1 MAEAKPKG
9 EPVFLKIPAT
19 GETITLPGVTSLSGQ
34 DEVKTAANNW
44 LAKNYKGLPV
54 AEPIITRSPITGET
68 QGVTIALSV
77 APVDTVSLIPT
88 TPPGQVVPA
97 TAGAPQLTEEDRAAQ
112 SEMQGVY
119 NAGITAGKTPDQ
131 ILTEIAFVG
140 QRYNRQIDPSYLDLV
155 RKSADERIPFQFIAT
170 PSGETGAVEG
180 LIGEVLK
187 TEPGQ
192 MAAGYFGGATNA
204 LTAGFALDPATKE
217 YLRETAPVSSFAG
230 ELTGGVL
237 ASIPAIRGA
246 QIGLAGTRLAG
257 AAPLI
262 GETAYGALYGAGE
275 AGPDNRL
282 LGATYGGLTGLVG
295 GALINRFMP
304 GGPGTFTGAP
314 KTALSPD
321 MAAVAAPVAPA
332 PVVPSKRPKAQAVE
346 LPEAP
351 VAAAVIPEAVIPEA
365 AVAPTPELAPAIT
378 PERLAEMRTSAEDV
392 IKGMADGTP
401 EAPAP
406 ERIGTL
412 KATNFQ
418 TPDETKRFLS
428 DVAKANKDFP
438 EARRGTM
445 TIGQIN
451 ELSKDVNLKDIL
463 GRKISMPLNAEQI
476 QAAKSVVYQNTEDAV
491 AKAKTWVASGGQDP
505 VAFQE
510 AVDSLVSNTAFLETL
525 QGASSELGR
534 AMRVLRERPSVD
546 LSIAMKQLLEQRAKG
561 VSTEE
566 LIQSLA
572 TFDDPASA
580 AKFVGKIATPTW
592 KDKFKEYYINFWL
605 SGIKTQTINLASNV
619 LTAVSPLI
627 EKPLEAGI
635 GALRRTPDRVTFRE
649 VGARVAGMRQGTR
662 EGLKLAAQAFKT
674 GESQSRVTRLDVQ
687 RNAIGGPVG
696 EVVRIPTRLLLTQ
709 DEFFKSIARRGELNA
724 QAFKKAFDESGGNR
738 KKLDELFTKYKEEPT
753 EAMQKAA
760 EREAEYRTF
769 QSELGRTGKNFQRF
783 LAQSPTASF
792 FIPFF
797 KSPANLL
804 KYAAE
809 RSPFAPLS
817 DRWMTEIKAGGRQRD
832 EALAKLSL
840 GIGATGALVSYAL
853 EGKITGSGPTDPKE
867 RAALLA
873 TGWQPYSIKV
883 GDTYYSI
890 GKLDPYATLFGV
902 VADAVTAKDYMTQ
915 EEYEK
920 ALAFIPFSIASNIA
934 QKTYLQGFTNLY
946 ESLAGD
952 YADITTV
959 EKFIRD
965 TAAGLAVPNLF
976 RQAGAAIDPQVREAN
991 SIIKEVQN
999 RIPVVRGNTFTI
1011 AGTDYDI
1018 NRVPNKLNV
1027 WGDPITRTG
1036 ALPVAGR
1043 PTIDQVGAISF
1054 NLLSP
1059 VGMSTTT
1066 KDPFL
1071 KEIGRLQLGVAPPKK
1086 EMSLSVSTGQEKPVK
1101 FKLELTDQ
1109 ERRQFTFVSGKLGK
1123 ALIQADMA
1131 TPEWK
1136 NLDDDERRAQ
1146 IRKRMEFSRSVFAK
1160 TFKTRA
1166 LNRYVE
1172 ENQKLPPVQ
1181 P

>member
-19 GETITLPGVTSLSGQ
+19 GETITLPGVTSLNNN
-34 DEVKTAANNW
+34 DELKAAADAW
-44 LAKNYKGLPV
+44 IAKNYKGPTLAAPIV
-54 AEPIITRSPITGET
+54 ARSPAVPFDQT
-68 QGVTIALSV
+68 QAA
-77 APVDTVSLIPT
+77 APTEEISLIANRQPELKAYKPT
-88 TPPGQVVPA
+88 T
-97 TAGAPQLTEEDRAAQ
+97 
-112 SEMQGVY
+112 
-119 NAGITAGKTPDQ
+119 I
-131 ILTEIAFVG
+131 
-140 QRYNRQIDPSYLDLV
+140 
-155 RKSADERIPFQFIAT
+155 
-170 PSGETGAVEG
+170 
-180 LIGEVLK
+180 
-187 TEPGQ
+187 
-192 MAAGYFGGATNA
+192 
-204 LTAGFALDPATKE
+204 
-217 YLRETAPVSSFAG
+217 
-230 ELTGGVL
+230 TGGVYDKLQSGFATL
-237 ASIPAIRGA
+237 ADLIPGWDTRRANDYASNILRNIKTGTEGILGIEATERSAGDLLTGRATLEDIFNVGLLALPFAAKPAAAGLRRVAPETSAAIGRFATSPGA
-246 QIGLAGTRLAG
+246 VADEI
-257 AAPLI
+257 AAAVP
-262 GETAYGALYGAGE
+262 ETA
-275 AGPDNRL
+275 
-282 LGATYGGLTGLVG
+282 LT
-295 GALINRFMP
+295 P
-304 GGPGTFTGAP
+304 E
-314 KTALSPD
+314 
-321 MAAVAAPVAPA
+321 MAAVAKPVTTA
-332 PVVPSKRPKAQAVE
+332 PVVPTTLVKPKPVE
-346 LPEAP
+346 LPEVP
-351 VAAAVIPEAVIPEA
+351 VAAAAIPEA
-365 AVAPTPELAPAIT
+365 AVVPTPGVAPAIT

-392 IKGMADGTP
+392 LQGMAAGTP
-401 EAPAP
+401 ETTVP

-412 KATNFQ
+412 KAANFQ
-418 TPDETKRFLS
+418 TTDETKRFLS

-445 TIGQIN
+445 TIAQIN

-476 QAAKSVVYQNTEDAV
+476 QAAKSVVYQNTEDAI

-510 AVDSLVSNTAFLETL
+510 AMDSLVSNTAFLETL

-546 LSIAMKQLLEQRAKG
+546 ISIAMKQLLEQRAKG

-572 TFDDPASA
+572 TFDDPSSA

-592 KDKFKEYYINFWL
+592 KDKFKEYYVNYWL
-605 SGIKTQTINLASNV
+605 SGIKTQSINLASNA
-619 LTAVSPLI
+619 LTLVSPI
-627 EKPLEAGI
+627 VEKPLEAGI

-649 VGARVAGMRQGTR
+649 VGARLAGMRQGTR

-674 GESQSRVTRLDVQ
+674 GESQSRVSRLDAQ
-687 RNAIGGPVG
+687 RNAISGTVG
-696 EVVRIPTRLLLTQ
+696 EIIRIPTRLILTQ
-709 DEFFKSIARRGELNA
+709 DEFFKAIHRRGELNA
-724 QAFKKAFDESGGNR
+724 QAFKKAFDESGGGGQ
-738 KKLDELFTKYKEEPT
+738 KMDELFAKYKEEPT
-753 EAMQKAA
+753 DAMKKAA

-769 QSELGRTGKNFQRF
+769 QSELGPTGKSFQRF

-792 FIPFF
+792 IIPFF

-809 RSPFAPLS
+809 RSPLAPLS
-817 DRWMTEIKAGGRQRD
+817 DRWMAEIKAGGRQRD
-832 EALAKLSL
+832 EALAKLTL

-883 GDTYYSI
+883 GDTYLSI
-890 GKLDPYATLFGV
+890 GRLDPYATIFGA

-999 RIPVVRGNTFTI
+999 RIPVIRGNTFTI

-1043 PTIDQVGAISF
+1043 PTIEQVGAIAF

-1059 VGMSTTT
+1059 VGMSTAT

-1071 KEIGRLQLGVAPPKK
+1071 REIGRLQLGVAPPKK
-1086 EMSLSVSTGQEKPVK
+1086 EMALSVNTGQEKPLK

-1136 NLDDDERRAQ
+1136 KLDDDERRAQ
-1146 IRKRMEFSRSVFAK
+1146 VRKRMEFSRSVFAK
-1160 TFKTRA
+1160 TFKTKA

>member
-1 MAEAKPKG
+1 MAEEKPKG

-19 GETITLPGVTSLSGQ
+19 GETITLPGVTSLNSN
-34 DEVKTAANNW
+34 DELKAAADAW
-44 LAKNYKGLPV
+44 IAKNYKGPLLAAPVVARTPAVPVDQTQAAAPTEEISLIANRQPELKAYVPDTYAGSILDAIASGVETVSNLLPGMTERESALYSSDVRRNIETLLGLEGTERSFRDIAAGRGTGSDYLVAGLTALPLAPLAARPIAAGVRRVAPETSAAIGRFATGPV
-54 AEPIITRSPITGET
+54 A
-68 QGVTIALSV
+68 V
-77 APVDTVSLIPT
+77 AD
-88 TPPGQVVPA
+88 
-97 TAGAPQLTEEDRAAQ
+97 
-112 SEMQGVY
+112 
-119 NAGITAGKTPDQ
+119 
-131 ILTEIAFVG
+131 EIAVAV
-140 QRYNRQIDPSYLDLV
+140 P
-155 RKSADERIPFQFIAT
+155 
-170 PSGETGAVEG
+170 ET
-180 LIGEVLK
+180 
-187 TEPGQ
+187 
-192 MAAGYFGGATNA
+192 A
-204 LTAGFALDPATKE
+204 LTPE
-217 YLRETAPVSSFAG
+217 
-230 ELTGGVL
+230 
-237 ASIPAIRGA
+237 
-246 QIGLAGTRLAG
+246 
-257 AAPLI
+257 
-262 GETAYGALYGAGE
+262 
-275 AGPDNRL
+275 
-282 LGATYGGLTGLVG
+282 
-295 GALINRFMP
+295 
-304 GGPGTFTGAP
+304 
-314 KTALSPD
+314 

-351 VAAAVIPEAVIPEA
+351 VAAAVIPEA

-491 AKAKTWVASGGQDP
+491 AKAKAWVASGGQDP

-546 LSIAMKQLLEQRAKG
+546 ISIAMKQLLEQQAKG

-592 KDKFKEYYINFWL
+592 TDKFKEYYVNYWL
-605 SGIKTQTINLASNV
+605 SGIKTQTINLASNA
-619 LTAVSPLI
+619 LTLVSPLI

-635 GALRRTPDRVTFRE
+635 GALRRTPDRVTMRE

-674 GESQSRVTRLDVQ
+674 GEAQSRVSRLDAQ
-687 RNAIGGPVG
+687 RNAIGGTVG
-696 EVVRIPTRLLLTQ
+696 ELVRIPTRLILTQ
-709 DEFFKSIARRGELNA
+709 DEFFKAIHRRGELNA
-724 QAFKKAFDESGGNR
+724 QAFKKAFDESGGDK
-738 KKLDELFTKYKEEPT
+738 KKLDELFAKYKEEPT

-783 LAQSPTASF
+783 IAQSPFASF
-792 FIPFF
+792 IFPFF

-809 RSPFAPLS
+809 RSPLAPLS
-817 DRWMTEIKAGGRQRD
+817 DRWRAEIKAGGRQKD

-840 GIGATGALVSYAL
+840 GISATGALVSYAL

-873 TGWQPYSIKV
+873 TGWQPYSIKA

-890 GKLDPYATLFGV
+890 GRLDPYATLFGA

-915 EEYEK
+915 EEYQK
-920 ALAFIPFSIASNIA
+920 ALAFIPFSIASNLA
-934 QKTYLQGFTNLY
+934 EKTYLQGFTNLF
-946 ESLAGD
+946 ESLAGE

-976 RQAGAAIDPQVREAN
+976 RQAGTAIDPQVREAN

-1123 ALIQADMA
+1123 ALIQADMD

-1136 NLDDDERRAQ
+1136 KLDDDERRAQ

>member
-9 EPVFLKIPAT
+9 NPVFLEIPAT
-19 GETITLPGVTSLSGQ
+19 GETITLPGVSSLSSNA
-34 DEVKTAANNW
+34 ELKAAAEAW
-44 LAKNYKGLPV
+44 IAKNYKGPLT
-54 AEPIITRSPITGET
+54 AAPIVERAPAVPFDQTEATAPSEEVR
-68 QGVTIALSV
+68 VTANRQPELK
-77 APVDTVSLIPT
+77 AYTPT
-88 TPPGQVVPA
+88 T
-97 TAGAPQLTEEDRAAQ
+97 
-112 SEMQGVY
+112 
-119 NAGITAGKTPDQ
+119 I
-131 ILTEIAFVG
+131 
-140 QRYNRQIDPSYLDLV
+140 
-155 RKSADERIPFQFIAT
+155 
-170 PSGETGAVEG
+170 
-180 LIGEVLK
+180 
-187 TEPGQ
+187 
-192 MAAGYFGGATNA
+192 
-204 LTAGFALDPATKE
+204 
-217 YLRETAPVSSFAG
+217 
-230 ELTGGVL
+230 TGGVYDALQSGFATL
-237 ASIPAIRGA
+237 ADLIPGFDERRANDYASNILRN
-246 QIGLAGTRLAG
+246 IKAGTEGILGIETTERSAGDVLLGRATPEDILNVGLLALPFAAKPVAAG
-257 AAPLI
+257 FRRAAPELS
-262 GETAYGALYGAGE
+262 AAAG
-275 AGPDNRL
+275 RF
-282 LGATYGGLTGLVG
+282 AT
-295 GALINRFMP
+295 
-304 GGPGTFTGAP
+304 GPGAVADEIAAVVPEST
-314 KTALSPD
+314 LSPQ
-321 MAAVAAPVAPA
+321 MAAVAAPVAPT
-332 PVVPSKRPKAQAVE
+332 PVVPRSIAKPVE

-351 VAAAVIPEAVIPEA
+351 VATAAIPEAVIPEA
-365 AVAPTPELAPAIT
+365 AVVPTPEAVPPAIT
-378 PERLAEMRTSAEDV
+378 VERVGEMRASAEDV

-401 EAPAP
+401 EAPVP

-412 KATNFQ
+412 KASNFQ

-445 TIGQIN
+445 TIEQIN

-476 QAAKSVVYQNTEDAV
+476 QAAKSVVYQNTEDAI

-605 SGIKTQTINLASNV
+605 SGIKTQSINLASNV
-619 LTAVSPLI
+619 LTAVSPII

-635 GALRRTPDRVTFRE
+635 GAIRRTPDRVTFRE

-674 GESQSRVTRLDVQ
+674 GEAQSRVTRLDVQ
-687 RNAIGGPVG
+687 RNAIGGPIG
-696 EVVRIPTRLLLTQ
+696 EVIRIPTRLLLTQ

-724 QAFKKAFDESGGNR
+724 QAFKKAFDESGGN
-738 KKLDELFTKYKEEPT
+738 KQKLDELFTKYKEEPT

-769 QSELGRTGKNFQRF
+769 QSELGPTGKAFQRF

-792 FIPFF
+792 IVPFF

-809 RSPFAPLS
+809 RSPLAPLS
-817 DRWMTEIKAGGRQRD
+817 DRWRAEIMAGGRQRD
-832 EALAKLSL
+832 EALAKLTL

-873 TGWQPYSIKV
+873 TGWQPYSIKS

-890 GKLDPYATLFGV
+890 GRLDPYATLFGA

-976 RQAGAAIDPQVREAN
+976 RQAGAAVDPQVREAN

-1018 NRVPNKLNV
+1018 KRVPNKLNV

-1059 VGMSTTT
+1059 FGMSTTT

-1086 EMSLSVSTGQEKPVK
+1086 EVSLSINIEGREKPVK
-1101 FKLELTDQ
+1101 FKIELTDE
-1109 ERRQFTFVSGKLGK
+1109 ERRQFTFASGKLGK

-1131 TPEWK
+1131 SPEWK
-1136 NLDDDERRAQ
+1136 KLDDDERRAK
-1146 IRKRMEFSRSVFAK
+1146 IKKRMEFSRSAFRK
-1160 TFKTRA
+1160 TFGVMA
-1166 LNRYVE
+1166 LKRYAE
-1172 ENQKLPPVQ
+1172 ENKKLPPVQ

>member
-1 MAEAKPKG
+1 MAEEKPKG

-19 GETITLPGVTSLSGQ
+19 GETITLPGVTSLNSN
-34 DEVKTAANNW
+34 DELKAAADAW
-44 LAKNYKGLPV
+44 IAKNYKGPLLAAPVVARTPAVPVDQTQAAAPTEEISLIANRQPELKAYVPDTYAGSILDAIASGVETVSNLLPGMTERESALYSSDVRRNIETLLGLEGTERSFRDIAAGRGTGSDYLVAGLTALPLAPLAARPIAAGVRRVAPETSAAIGRFATGPV
-54 AEPIITRSPITGET
+54 A
-68 QGVTIALSV
+68 V
-77 APVDTVSLIPT
+77 AD
-88 TPPGQVVPA
+88 
-97 TAGAPQLTEEDRAAQ
+97 
-112 SEMQGVY
+112 
-119 NAGITAGKTPDQ
+119 
-131 ILTEIAFVG
+131 EIAVAV
-140 QRYNRQIDPSYLDLV
+140 P
-155 RKSADERIPFQFIAT
+155 
-170 PSGETGAVEG
+170 ET
-180 LIGEVLK
+180 
-187 TEPGQ
+187 
-192 MAAGYFGGATNA
+192 A
-204 LTAGFALDPATKE
+204 LTPE
-217 YLRETAPVSSFAG
+217 
-230 ELTGGVL
+230 
-237 ASIPAIRGA
+237 
-246 QIGLAGTRLAG
+246 
-257 AAPLI
+257 
-262 GETAYGALYGAGE
+262 
-275 AGPDNRL
+275 
-282 LGATYGGLTGLVG
+282 
-295 GALINRFMP
+295 
-304 GGPGTFTGAP
+304 
-314 KTALSPD
+314 

-351 VAAAVIPEAVIPEA
+351 VAAAVIPEA

-491 AKAKTWVASGGQDP
+491 AKAKAWVASGGQDP

-546 LSIAMKQLLEQRAKG
+546 ISIAMKQLLEQQAKG

-592 KDKFKEYYINFWL
+592 TDKFKEYYVNYWL
-605 SGIKTQTINLASNV
+605 SGIKTQTINLASNA
-619 LTAVSPLI
+619 LTLVSPLI

-635 GALRRTPDRVTFRE
+635 GALRRTPDRVTMRE

-674 GESQSRVTRLDVQ
+674 GEAQSRVSRLDAQ
-687 RNAIGGPVG
+687 RNAIGGTVG
-696 EVVRIPTRLLLTQ
+696 ELVRIPTRLILTQ
-709 DEFFKSIARRGELNA
+709 DEFFKAIHRRGELNA
-724 QAFKKAFDESGGNR
+724 QAFKKAFDESGGDK
-738 KKLDELFTKYKEEPT
+738 KKLDELFAKYKEEPT

-783 LAQSPTASF
+783 IAQSPFASF
-792 FIPFF
+792 IFPFF

-809 RSPFAPLS
+809 RSPLAPLS
-817 DRWMTEIKAGGRQRD
+817 DRWRAEIKAGGRQKD

-840 GIGATGALVSYAL
+840 GISATGALVSYAL

-873 TGWQPYSIKV
+873 TGWQPYSIKA

-890 GKLDPYATLFGV
+890 GRLDPYATLFGA

-915 EEYEK
+915 EEYQK
-920 ALAFIPFSIASNIA
+920 ALAFIPFSIASNLA
-934 QKTYLQGFTNLY
+934 EKTYLQGFTNLF
-946 ESLAGD
+946 ESLAGE

-1123 ALIQADMA
+1123 ALIQADMD

-1136 NLDDDERRAQ
+1136 KLDDDERRAQ

>member
-1 MAEAKPKG
+1 MAEEKPKG
-9 EPVFLKIPAT
+9 EPVFLKIPTT
-19 GETITLPGVTSLSGQ
+19 GETITLPGVTSLSSN
-34 DEVKTAANNW
+34 EELKAAADTW
-44 LAKNYKGLPV
+44 IAKNYKGPLLAAPVVARTPAAPSDQTQAAAPTEEISLVANRQPELKAYTPTTITGGLYDKLQSGFATLADLIPGFDERRANDYASNILRNIKTGTEGILGIEATERSAGDVLTNRATLEDYFNVGLLALPFAAKPIARGFRRVAPETSAAIGRFATSPGAV
-54 AEPIITRSPITGET
+54 AE
-68 QGVTIALSV
+68 
-77 APVDTVSLIPT
+77 
-88 TPPGQVVPA
+88 
-97 TAGAPQLTEEDRAAQ
+97 
-112 SEMQGVY
+112 
-119 NAGITAGKTPDQ
+119 
-131 ILTEIAFVG
+131 EIAAAV
-140 QRYNRQIDPSYLDLV
+140 P
-155 RKSADERIPFQFIAT
+155 
-170 PSGETGAVEG
+170 ET
-180 LIGEVLK
+180 
-187 TEPGQ
+187 
-192 MAAGYFGGATNA
+192 A
-204 LTAGFALDPATKE
+204 LTPE
-217 YLRETAPVSSFAG
+217 
-230 ELTGGVL
+230 
-237 ASIPAIRGA
+237 
-246 QIGLAGTRLAG
+246 
-257 AAPLI
+257 
-262 GETAYGALYGAGE
+262 
-275 AGPDNRL
+275 
-282 LGATYGGLTGLVG
+282 
-295 GALINRFMP
+295 
-304 GGPGTFTGAP
+304 
-314 KTALSPD
+314 

-332 PVVPSKRPKAQAVE
+332 PVVPSKLKKAKAVE

-351 VAAAVIPEAVIPEA
+351 VATAAIPEA
-365 AVAPTPELAPAIT
+365 AVVPEVAVAPTPTPEIAPAIT
-378 PERLAEMRTSAEDV
+378 PERVGEMRASAEDV
-392 IKGMADGTP
+392 IKGMAAGTP
-401 EAPAP
+401 EAPVP

-412 KATNFQ
+412 KASNFQ

-445 TIGQIN
+445 TIAEIN

-491 AKAKTWVASGGQDP
+491 TKAKAWVASGGQDP

-546 LSIAMKQLLEQRAKG
+546 ISIAMKQLLEQQAKG

-592 KDKFKEYYINFWL
+592 KDKFKEYYVNYWL
-605 SGIKTQTINLASNV
+605 SGIKTQTINLASNA
-619 LTAVSPLI
+619 LTLVSPLI

-635 GALRRTPDRVTFRE
+635 GALRRTPDRVTMRE

-674 GESQSRVTRLDVQ
+674 GEAQSRVSRLDAQ
-687 RNAIGGPVG
+687 RNAIGGTVG
-696 EVVRIPTRLLLTQ
+696 ELVRIPTRLILTQ
-709 DEFFKSIARRGELNA
+709 DEFFKAIHRRGELNA
-724 QAFKKAFDESGGNR
+724 QAFKKAFDESGGD
-738 KKLDELFTKYKEEPT
+738 KQKLDELFAKYKAEPT

-769 QSELGRTGKNFQRF
+769 QSELGPTGKSFQRF
-783 LAQSPTASF
+783 LAQSSFASF
-792 FIPFF
+792 ILPFF

-809 RSPFAPLS
+809 RSPLAPLS
-817 DRWMTEIKAGGRQRD
+817 DRWMAEIKAGGRQKD

-890 GKLDPYATLFGV
+890 GRLDPYATLFGA
-902 VADAVTAKDYMTQ
+902 VADAVTAKDYMTE
-915 EEYEK
+915 EEYQK
-920 ALAFIPFSIASNIA
+920 ALAFIPFSIASNLA
-934 QKTYLQGFTNLY
+934 EKTYLQGFTNLY
-946 ESLAGD
+946 ESLAGE
-952 YADITTV
+952 YADITTA

-999 RIPVVRGNTFTI
+999 RIPVIRGNTFTI
-1011 AGTDYDI
+1011 AGVDYDI
-1018 NRVPNKLNV
+1018 NRVPNKLSV

-1043 PTIDQVGAISF
+1043 PAIEQVGAISF

-1066 KDPFL
+1066 RDPFL

-1123 ALIQADMA
+1123 ALIQADMD

-1136 NLDDDERRAQ
+1136 KLNDDERRAQ

-1160 TFKTRA
+1160 TFKTMA

-1172 ENQKLPPVQ
+1172 ENNKLPPVQ

>member
-9 EPVFLKIPAT
+9 APVFLEIPAT
-19 GETITLPGVTSLSGQ
+19 GETITLPGVTSLSSD
-34 DEVKTAANNW
+34 DELKAAADAW
-44 LAKNYKGLPV
+44 IATNYKGPLLAAPIVARTPV
-54 AEPIITRSPITGET
+54 EGESV
-68 QGVTIALSV
+68 VTANRQPELTAV
-77 APVDTVSLIPT
+77 TPT
-88 TPPGQVVPA
+88 T
-97 TAGAPQLTEEDRAAQ
+97 
-112 SEMQGVY
+112 
-119 NAGITAGKTPDQ
+119 I
-131 ILTEIAFVG
+131 
-140 QRYNRQIDPSYLDLV
+140 
-155 RKSADERIPFQFIAT
+155 
-170 PSGETGAVEG
+170 
-180 LIGEVLK
+180 
-187 TEPGQ
+187 
-192 MAAGYFGGATNA
+192 
-204 LTAGFALDPATKE
+204 
-217 YLRETAPVSSFAG
+217 
-230 ELTGGVL
+230 TGGVYDAL
-237 ASIPAIRGA
+237 ASGVANVAGLLPGFDERGA
-246 QIGLAGTRLAG
+246 LQYGEDVVTNIESLLGLNAIETSIGDVLLGRGTGTDYLIAGATALPFAAGPIAAGVRRIAPETSAALGRLATG
-257 AAPLI
+257 PVAVADEIAAAVP
-262 GETAYGALYGAGE
+262 E
-275 AGPDNRL
+275 A
-282 LGATYGGLTGLVG
+282 
-295 GALINRFMP
+295 
-304 GGPGTFTGAP
+304 
-314 KTALSPD
+314 ALSPE
-321 MAAVAAPVAPA
+321 MAAVARPVAPA
-332 PVVPSKRPKAQAVE
+332 PVVPSTRPRAQALE

-351 VAAAVIPEAVIPEA
+351 VATAAIPEA
-365 AVAPTPELAPAIT
+365 AVAPTPTPEIAPAIT
-378 PERLAEMRTSAEDV
+378 PERLAEIRTSAEDV
-392 IKGMADGTP
+392 LKGMAAGTP
-401 EAPAP
+401 EAPVP

-412 KATNFQ
+412 KAANFQ
-418 TPDETKRFLS
+418 TTDETKRFLS

-445 TIGQIN
+445 TIAQIN

-476 QAAKSVVYQNTEDAV
+476 QAAKSVVYQNTEDAI

-510 AVDSLVSNTAFLETL
+510 AMDSLVSNTAFLETL

-546 LSIAMKQLLEQRAKG
+546 LSVAMKQLLEQRAKG

-572 TFDDPASA
+572 TFDDPSSA

-592 KDKFKEYYINFWL
+592 KDKFKEYYINYWL
-605 SGIKTQTINLASNV
+605 SGIKTQSINLASNV
-619 LTAVSPLI
+619 LTAVSPII

-635 GALRRTPDRVTFRE
+635 GAIRRTPDRVTFRE
-649 VGARVAGMRQGTR
+649 VGARIAGMRQGTR

-674 GESQSRVTRLDVQ
+674 GEAQSRVTRLDVQ
-687 RNAIGGPVG
+687 RNAIGGPIG
-696 EVVRIPTRLLLTQ
+696 EVIRIPTRLLLTQ

-724 QAFKKAFDESGGNR
+724 QAFKKAFDESGGN
-738 KKLDELFTKYKEEPT
+738 KQKLDELFAKYKEEPT

-769 QSELGRTGKNFQRF
+769 QSELGPTGKAFQRF

-792 FIPFF
+792 IVPFF

-809 RSPFAPLS
+809 RSPLAPLS
-817 DRWMTEIKAGGRQRD
+817 DRWRAEIKAGGRQRD

-883 GDTYYSI
+883 GDTYISI
-890 GKLDPYATLFGV
+890 GRLDPYATLFGA

-999 RIPVVRGNTFTI
+999 RIPVIRGNTFTI

-1043 PTIDQVGAISF
+1043 PTTEQVGAIAF

-1059 VGMSTTT
+1059 VGMSTAT

-1071 KEIGRLQLGVAPPKK
+1071 REIGRLQLGVAPPKK

>member
-19 GETITLPGVTSLSGQ
+19 GETITLPGVTSLNNN
-34 DEVKTAANNW
+34 DELKAAADAW
-44 LAKNYKGLPV
+44 IAKNYKGPTLAAPVVARTPAVPFDQTQAAAPTEEISLIANRQPELKAYVPDTYAGSILDAIASGVETVSNLLPGMTERESALYSSDVRRNIETLLGLEGTERSFRDIAAGRGTGSDYLV
-54 AEPIITRSPITGET
+54 AGLTALPLAPLAARPIAAGLRR
-68 QGVTIALSV
+68 V
-77 APVDTVSLIPT
+77 APETSAAIGRFAT
-88 TPPGQVVPA
+88 GPA
-97 TAGAPQLTEEDRAAQ
+97 AVAD
-112 SEMQGVY
+112 
-119 NAGITAGKTPDQ
+119 
-131 ILTEIAFVG
+131 EIAAAV
-140 QRYNRQIDPSYLDLV
+140 P
-155 RKSADERIPFQFIAT
+155 
-170 PSGETGAVEG
+170 ET
-180 LIGEVLK
+180 
-187 TEPGQ
+187 
-192 MAAGYFGGATNA
+192 A
-204 LTAGFALDPATKE
+204 LTPE
-217 YLRETAPVSSFAG
+217 
-230 ELTGGVL
+230 
-237 ASIPAIRGA
+237 
-246 QIGLAGTRLAG
+246 
-257 AAPLI
+257 
-262 GETAYGALYGAGE
+262 
-275 AGPDNRL
+275 
-282 LGATYGGLTGLVG
+282 
-295 GALINRFMP
+295 
-304 GGPGTFTGAP
+304 
-314 KTALSPD
+314 

-332 PVVPSKRPKAQAVE
+332 PVVPSKLPKAKPVE

-351 VAAAVIPEAVIPEA
+351 VATAAIPEA
-365 AVAPTPELAPAIT
+365 AVVPTPGVAPAIT

-392 IKGMADGTP
+392 LQGMAAGTP
-401 EAPAP
+401 ETTVP

-412 KATNFQ
+412 KAANFQ
-418 TPDETKRFLS
+418 TTDETKRFLS

-445 TIGQIN
+445 TIAQIN

-476 QAAKSVVYQNTEDAV
+476 QAAKSVVYQNTEDAI

-510 AVDSLVSNTAFLETL
+510 AMDSLVSNTAFLETL

-546 LSIAMKQLLEQRAKG
+546 ISIAMKQLLEQRAKG

-572 TFDDPASA
+572 TFDDPSSA
-580 AKFVGKIATPTW
+580 AKFVGRIATPTW
-592 KDKFKEYYINFWL
+592 KDKFKEYYVNYWL
-605 SGIKTQTINLASNV
+605 SGIKTQSINLASNA
-619 LTAVSPLI
+619 LTLVSPI
-627 EKPLEAGI
+627 VEKPLEAGI

-649 VGARVAGMRQGTR
+649 VGARLAGMRQGTR

-674 GESQSRVTRLDVQ
+674 GESQSRVSRLDAQ
-687 RNAIGGPVG
+687 RNAISGTVG
-696 EVVRIPTRLLLTQ
+696 EIIRIPTRLILTQ
-709 DEFFKSIARRGELNA
+709 DEFFKAIHRRGELNA
-724 QAFKKAFDESGGNR
+724 QAFKKAFDESGGGGQ
-738 KKLDELFTKYKEEPT
+738 KMDELFAKYKEEPT
-753 EAMQKAA
+753 DAMKKAA

-769 QSELGRTGKNFQRF
+769 QSELGPTGKSFQRF

-792 FIPFF
+792 IIPFF

-809 RSPFAPLS
+809 RSPLAPLS
-817 DRWMTEIKAGGRQRD
+817 DRWMAEIKAGGRQRD
-832 EALAKLSL
+832 EALAKLTL

-883 GDTYYSI
+883 GDTYISI
-890 GKLDPYATLFGV
+890 GRLDPYATIFGA

-920 ALAFIPFSIASNIA
+920 ALTFIPFSIASNIA

-999 RIPVVRGNTFTI
+999 RIPVIRGNTFTI

-1043 PTIDQVGAISF
+1043 PTIEQVGAIAF

-1059 VGMSTTT
+1059 VGMSTAT

-1071 KEIGRLQLGVAPPKK
+1071 REIGRLQLGVAPPKK
-1086 EMSLSVSTGQEKPVK
+1086 EMALSVNTGQEKPLK

-1136 NLDDDERRAQ
+1136 KLDDDERRAQ
-1146 IRKRMEFSRSVFAK
+1146 VRKRMEFSRSVFAK
-1160 TFKTRA
+1160 TFKTKA

>member
-1 MAEAKPKG
+1 MAEEKPKG
-9 EPVFLKIPAT
+9 NPVFLDIPAT
-19 GETITLPGVTSLSGQ
+19 GETIILPGVSSLNSS
-34 DEVKTAANNW
+34 DELKAAADAW
-44 LAKNYKGLPV
+44 IAKNYKGPLLAAV
-54 AEPIITRSPITGET
+54 QVKRSPAVPFDQTQAAAPTEEISLVANRQPELKAYRPTTITGGIYDAI
-68 QGVTIALSV
+68 QSGVTNLA
-77 APVDTVSLIPT
+77 DLIP
-88 TPPGQVVPA
+88 GF
-97 TAGAPQLTEEDRAAQ
+97 
-112 SEMQGVY
+112 S
-119 NAGITAGKTPDQ
+119 DQ
-131 ILTEIAFVG
+131 
-140 QRYNRQIDPSYLDLV
+140 
-155 RKSADERIPFQFIAT
+155 
-170 PSGETGAVEG
+170 GAVSYGANVVRNIKNITEDILGIEQTERNIGDVLTGRATLEDYFNVG
-180 LIGEVLK
+180 LLALPFAAK
-187 TEPGQ
+187 PA
-192 MAAGYFGGATNA
+192 AAGF
-204 LTAGFALDPATKE
+204 
-217 YLRETAPVSSFAG
+217 RRV
-230 ELTGGVL
+230 
-237 ASIPAIRGA
+237 
-246 QIGLAGTRLAG
+246 
-257 AAPLI
+257 
-262 GETAYGALYGAGE
+262 
-275 AGPDNRL
+275 
-282 LGATYGGLTGLVG
+282 
-295 GALINRFMP
+295 
-304 GGPGTFTGAP
+304 AP
-314 KTALSPD
+314 KTSAAVGRFATSPGAVADEIAAAVPETALTPE

-332 PVVPSKRPKAQAVE
+332 PVVPSKLPKAQAVE

-351 VAAAVIPEAVIPEA
+351 VAAAAIPEAIIPEA
-365 AVAPTPELAPAIT
+365 AVAPTPTPEIAPAIT
-378 PERLAEMRTSAEDV
+378 PERVGEMRASAEDV
-392 IKGMADGTP
+392 IKGMAAGTP
-401 EAPAP
+401 EAPVP

-412 KATNFQ
+412 KASNFQ

-445 TIGQIN
+445 TIAEIN

-476 QAAKSVVYQNTEDAV
+476 QAAKSVVYQNTEDAIS
-491 AKAKTWVASGGQDP
+491 KAKTWVASGGQDP

-572 TFDDPASA
+572 TFDDPSSA

-605 SGIKTQTINLASNV
+605 SGIKTQAINLASNTV
-619 LTAVSPLI
+619 TALSPLI

-635 GALRRTPDRVTFRE
+635 GAIRRTPDRVTFRE

-674 GESQSRVTRLDVQ
+674 GEAQSRVTRLDVQ

-696 EVVRIPTRLLLTQ
+696 EVIRIPTRLLLTQ
-709 DEFFKSIARRGELNA
+709 DEFFKSIQRRGELNA
-724 QAFKKAFDESGGNR
+724 QAFKKAFDESGGD
-738 KKLDELFTKYKEEPT
+738 KQKLDELFAKYKEEPT

-769 QSELGRTGKNFQRF
+769 QSDLGRTGKNFQQF

-809 RSPFAPLS
+809 RSPLAPLS
-817 DRWMTEIKAGGRQRD
+817 DRWRAEIMAGGRQRD

-890 GKLDPYATLFGV
+890 GRLDPYATLFGV
-902 VADAVTAKDYMTQ
+902 VADAVTAKDYMTD
-915 EEYEK
+915 EEYQK
-920 ALAFIPFSIASNIA
+920 ALAFIPFSIASNLA
-934 QKTYLQGFTNLY
+934 EKTYLQGFTNLY

-999 RIPVVRGNTFTI
+999 RIPVIRGNTFTI

-1036 ALPVAGR
+1036 ALPVTGR
-1043 PTIDQVGAISF
+1043 PAIEQVGAISF

-1086 EMSLSVSTGQEKPVK
+1086 DISLSINTGQEKPVK

-1109 ERRQFTFVSGKLGK
+1109 ERRQFTFASGKLGK
-1123 ALIQADMA
+1123 ALIQADMD

-1136 NLDDDERRAQ
+1136 KLDDDERRAQ
-1146 IRKRMEFSRSVFAK
+1146 IRKRMEFSRSAFRK
-1160 TFKTRA
+1160 TFGVMA
-1166 LNRYVE
+1166 LNRYAE
-1172 ENQKLPPVQ
+1172 ENNKLPPVQ

>member
-1 MAEAKPKG
+1 VPFDQTEATAPSEEIK
-9 EPVFLKIPAT
+9 
-19 GETITLPGVTSLSGQ
+19 VTANRQPEL
-34 DEVKTAANNW
+34 TA
-44 LAKNYKGLPV
+44 
-54 AEPIITRSPITGET
+54 
-68 QGVTIALSV
+68 VT
-77 APVDTVSLIPT
+77 PT
-88 TPPGQVVPA
+88 T
-97 TAGAPQLTEEDRAAQ
+97 
-112 SEMQGVY
+112 
-119 NAGITAGKTPDQ
+119 
-131 ILTEIAFVG
+131 
-140 QRYNRQIDPSYLDLV
+140 
-155 RKSADERIPFQFIAT
+155 
-170 PSGETGAVEG
+170 
-180 LIGEVLK
+180 
-187 TEPGQ
+187 
-192 MAAGYFGGATNA
+192 
-204 LTAGFALDPATKE
+204 
-217 YLRETAPVSSFAG
+217 
-230 ELTGGVL
+230 LTGGVYDLLQSGFATL
-237 ASIPAIRGA
+237 ADFIPGFDERRANDYASNILRN
-246 QIGLAGTRLAG
+246 IKAGTEGILGIETTERSAG
-257 AAPLI
+257 
-262 GETAYGALYGAGE
+262 
-275 AGPDNRL
+275 DVL
-282 LGATYGGLTGLVG
+282 LGRATPEDIFNVGLL
-295 GALINRFMP
+295 ALPFAAKPVAAGFRRVAPETSAAIGRFAT
-304 GGPGTFTGAP
+304 GPGAVADEVAAAVP
-314 KTALSPD
+314 EAALTPE
-321 MAAVAAPVAPA
+321 MAAVATPVAPA
-332 PVVPSKRPKAQAVE
+332 PVVPSKPPRAQAVE

-351 VAAAVIPEAVIPEA
+351 VAAAAIPEAVIPEA
-365 AVAPTPELAPAIT
+365 AVVPTPEAVPPAIT
-378 PERLAEMRTSAEDV
+378 VERVGEMRASAEDV
-392 IKGMADGTP
+392 IKGMAAGTP
-401 EAPAP
+401 EAPVP

-412 KATNFQ
+412 KASNFQ

-445 TIGQIN
+445 TIEQIN

-476 QAAKSVVYQNTEDAV
+476 QAAKSVVYQNTEDAI

-674 GESQSRVTRLDVQ
+674 GEAQSRVTRLDVQ

-738 KKLDELFTKYKEEPT
+738 QKLDELFTKYKEEPT

-809 RSPFAPLS
+809 RSPLAPLS

-890 GKLDPYATLFGV
+890 GRLDPYATLFGA

-1043 PTIDQVGAISF
+1043 PAIEQVGAISF

-1059 VGMSTTT
+1059 FGMSTTT

-1086 EMSLSVSTGQEKPVK
+1086 DISLSINTGEEKPVK
-1101 FKLELTDQ
+1101 FKLELSDR

-1123 ALIQADMA
+1123 ALIKTDMA

-1136 NLDDDERRAQ
+1136 KLDDDDRRAQ
-1146 IRKRMEFSRSVFAK
+1146 VRKRMEFSRSVFRK
-1160 TFKTRA
+1160 TFATMA
-1166 LNRYVE
+1166 LNRYVK

>member
-1 MAEAKPKG
+1 M
-9 EPVFLKIPAT
+9 
-19 GETITLPGVTSLSGQ
+19 
-34 DEVKTAANNW
+34 
-44 LAKNYKGLPV
+44 
-54 AEPIITRSPITGET
+54 
-68 QGVTIALSV
+68 
-77 APVDTVSLIPT
+77 
-88 TPPGQVVPA
+88 
-97 TAGAPQLTEEDRAAQ
+97 
-112 SEMQGVY
+112 
-119 NAGITAGKTPDQ
+119 
-131 ILTEIAFVG
+131 
-140 QRYNRQIDPSYLDLV
+140 
-155 RKSADERIPFQFIAT
+155 
-170 PSGETGAVEG
+170 
-180 LIGEVLK
+180 
-187 TEPGQ
+187 
-192 MAAGYFGGATNA
+192 
-204 LTAGFALDPATKE
+204 
-217 YLRETAPVSSFAG
+217 
-230 ELTGGVL
+230 
-237 ASIPAIRGA
+237 
-246 QIGLAGTRLAG
+246 
-257 AAPLI
+257 
-262 GETAYGALYGAGE
+262 
-275 AGPDNRL
+275 
-282 LGATYGGLTGLVG
+282 
-295 GALINRFMP
+295 
-304 GGPGTFTGAP
+304 
-314 KTALSPD
+314 
-321 MAAVAAPVAPA
+321 
-332 PVVPSKRPKAQAVE
+332 
-346 LPEAP
+346 
-351 VAAAVIPEAVIPEA
+351 
-365 AVAPTPELAPAIT
+365 
-378 PERLAEMRTSAEDV
+378 
-392 IKGMADGTP
+392 
-401 EAPAP
+401 
-406 ERIGTL
+406 
-412 KATNFQ
+412 
-418 TPDETKRFLS
+418 
-428 DVAKANKDFP
+428 
-438 EARRGTM
+438 
-445 TIGQIN
+445 
-451 ELSKDVNLKDIL
+451 
-463 GRKISMPLNAEQI
+463 
-476 QAAKSVVYQNTEDAV
+476 
-491 AKAKTWVASGGQDP
+491 
-505 VAFQE
+505 
-510 AVDSLVSNTAFLETL
+510 DSLVSNTAFLETL

-572 TFDDPASA
+572 TFDDPSSA

-592 KDKFKEYYINFWL
+592 KDKFKEYYINYWL
-605 SGIKTQTINLASNV
+605 SGIKTQSINLASNV
-619 LTAVSPLI
+619 LTAVSPII

-635 GALRRTPDRVTFRE
+635 GAIRRTPDRVTFRE

-674 GESQSRVTRLDVQ
+674 GEAQSRVTRLDVQ
-687 RNAIGGPVG
+687 RNAIGGPIG
-696 EVVRIPTRLLLTQ
+696 EVIRIPTRLLLTQ

-724 QAFKKAFDESGGNR
+724 QAFKKAFDESGGN
-738 KKLDELFTKYKEEPT
+738 KQKLDELFAKYKEEPT

-769 QSELGRTGKNFQRF
+769 QSELGPTGKAFQRF

-792 FIPFF
+792 IVPFF

-809 RSPFAPLS
+809 RSPLAPLS
-817 DRWMTEIKAGGRQRD
+817 DRWRAEIKAGGRQRD

-883 GDTYYSI
+883 GDTYISI
-890 GKLDPYATLFGV
+890 GRLDPYATLFGA

-965 TAAGLAVPNLF
+965 TTAGLVVPNLF

-999 RIPVVRGNTFTI
+999 RIPVIRGNTFTI

-1043 PTIDQVGAISF
+1043 GAIEQVGAISF

-1086 EMSLSVSTGQEKPVK
+1086 ETTLSINTGAEKPVK
-1101 FKLELTDQ
+1101 FKLELSDR

-1123 ALIQADMA
+1123 ALIKADMA

-1136 NLDDDERRAQ
+1136 GLDDDDRRAQ
-1146 IRKRMEFSRSVFAK
+1146 VRKRMEFSRSVFRK
-1160 TFKTRA
+1160 TFATMA

>member
-1 MAEAKPKG
+1 MAEEKPKG

-19 GETITLPGVTSLSGQ
+19 GETITLPGVTSLNSN
-34 DEVKTAANNW
+34 DELKAAADAW
-44 LAKNYKGLPV
+44 IAKNYKGPLLAAPVVARTPAVPVDQTQPAAPTEEISLIANRQPELKAYVPDTYAGSILDAIASGVETVSNLLPGMTERESALYSSDVRRNIETLLGLEGTERSFRDIAAGRGTGSDYLV
-54 AEPIITRSPITGET
+54 AGLTALPLAPLAARPIAA
-68 QGVTIALSV
+68 GVRRV
-77 APVDTVSLIPT
+77 APETSAAIGRFAT
-88 TPPGQVVPA
+88 GPGAVA
-97 TAGAPQLTEEDRAAQ
+97 D
-112 SEMQGVY
+112 
-119 NAGITAGKTPDQ
+119 
-131 ILTEIAFVG
+131 EIAAAV
-140 QRYNRQIDPSYLDLV
+140 P
-155 RKSADERIPFQFIAT
+155 
-170 PSGETGAVEG
+170 ET
-180 LIGEVLK
+180 
-187 TEPGQ
+187 
-192 MAAGYFGGATNA
+192 A
-204 LTAGFALDPATKE
+204 LTPE
-217 YLRETAPVSSFAG
+217 
-230 ELTGGVL
+230 
-237 ASIPAIRGA
+237 
-246 QIGLAGTRLAG
+246 
-257 AAPLI
+257 
-262 GETAYGALYGAGE
+262 
-275 AGPDNRL
+275 
-282 LGATYGGLTGLVG
+282 
-295 GALINRFMP
+295 
-304 GGPGTFTGAP
+304 
-314 KTALSPD
+314 

-351 VAAAVIPEAVIPEA
+351 VAAAAIPEA
-365 AVAPTPELAPAIT
+365 AVAPTPEIAPAIT
-378 PERLAEMRTSAEDV
+378 PERLAEMRTNAETVLRD
-392 IKGMADGTP
+392 MAAGTP
-401 EAPAP
+401 SAPIP
-406 ERIGTL
+406 ERIGAI
-412 KATNFQ
+412 KATNFT
-418 TPDETKRFLS
+418 TPTETKQFLS

-445 TIGQIN
+445 TIEQIN
-451 ELSKDVNLKDIL
+451 ELSKDVDLNQLL
-463 GRKISMPLNAEQI
+463 GRKVGMPLNAEQS
-476 QAAKSVVYQNTEDAV
+476 QAAKSVVIETGADAV
-491 AKAKTWVASGGQDP
+491 AKAQAWIASGGQDMA
-505 VAFQE
+505 AFQE
-510 AVDSLVSNTAFLETL
+510 ALDSMVSNTAMFETL
-525 QGASSELGR
+525 QGSNSELGR
-534 AMRVLRERPSVD
+534 ALRVSRENPSVD
-546 LSIAMKQLLEQRAKG
+546 RSLAIKQLLEQRAGG
-561 VSTEE
+561 VPIEE
-566 LIQSLA
+566 IMQTLA
-572 TFDDPASA
+572 TFDDPIQAS
-580 AKFVGKIATPTW
+580 KFIGKIATPTF
-592 KDKFKEYYINFWL
+592 KDKFKEFYINFWL
-605 SGIKTQTINLASNV
+605 SGIKTQAINLASNTV
-619 LTAVSPLI
+619 TALSPLI

-674 GESQSRVTRLDVQ
+674 GEAQSRVTRLDVQ

-709 DEFFKSIARRGELNA
+709 DEFFKSIQRRGELNA
-724 QAFKKAFDESGGNR
+724 QAFKKAFDESGGDK

-769 QSELGRTGKNFQRF
+769 QSELGQTGKNFQRF

-809 RSPFAPLS
+809 RSPLAPLS
-817 DRWMTEIKAGGRQRD
+817 DRWRAEIKAGGRQRD

-873 TGWQPYSIKV
+873 TGWQPYSIKS

-890 GKLDPYATLFGV
+890 GRLDPYATLFGV
-902 VADAVTAKDYMTQ
+902 VADAVTAKDYMTE
-915 EEYEK
+915 EEYQK
-920 ALAFIPFSIASNIA
+920 ALAFIPFSIASNLA
-934 QKTYLQGFTNLY
+934 EKTYLQGFTNLY

-1018 NRVPNKLNV
+1018 KRVPNKLNV

-1086 EMSLSVSTGQEKPVK
+1086 EVSLSINIEGREKPVK
-1101 FKLELTDQ
+1101 FKIELTDE
-1109 ERRQFTFVSGKLGK
+1109 ERRQFTFASGKLGK

-1131 TPEWK
+1131 SPEWK
-1136 NLDDDERRAQ
+1136 KLDDDERRAK
-1146 IRKRMEFSRSVFAK
+1146 IKKRMEFSRSAFRK
-1160 TFKTRA
+1160 TFGVMA
-1166 LNRYVE
+1166 LKRYAE
-1172 ENQKLPPVQ
+1172 ENKKLPPVQ

>member
-1 MAEAKPKG
+1 MAEEKPKG

-19 GETITLPGVTSLSGQ
+19 GETITLPGVTSLNSN
-34 DEVKTAANNW
+34 DELKAAADAW
-44 LAKNYKGLPV
+44 IAKNYKGPLLAAPV
-54 AEPIITRSPITGET
+54 VARTPAEGET
-68 QGVTIALSV
+68 QAATPTEEI
-77 APVDTVSLIPT
+77 SLIANRQPELKAYTPT
-88 TPPGQVVPA
+88 T
-97 TAGAPQLTEEDRAAQ
+97 
-112 SEMQGVY
+112 
-119 NAGITAGKTPDQ
+119 I
-131 ILTEIAFVG
+131 
-140 QRYNRQIDPSYLDLV
+140 
-155 RKSADERIPFQFIAT
+155 
-170 PSGETGAVEG
+170 
-180 LIGEVLK
+180 
-187 TEPGQ
+187 
-192 MAAGYFGGATNA
+192 
-204 LTAGFALDPATKE
+204 
-217 YLRETAPVSSFAG
+217 
-230 ELTGGVL
+230 TGGVYDALQSGFATL
-237 ASIPAIRGA
+237 ADLIPGFDERRANDYASNILRN
-246 QIGLAGTRLAG
+246 IKAGTEGILGIETTERSAG
-257 AAPLI
+257 
-262 GETAYGALYGAGE
+262 
-275 AGPDNRL
+275 DV
-282 LGATYGGLTGLVG
+282 LTGRATLEDYLNVG
-295 GALINRFMP
+295 LLALPFAAKPVSAGFRRVAPETSAAIGRFAT
-304 GGPGTFTGAP
+304 GPAAVADEIAAAVP
-314 KTALSPD
+314 ETALSPE
-321 MAAVAAPVAPA
+321 MAAVARPTAPA
-332 PVVPSKRPKAQAVE
+332 PVVPETLVKAKPVE

-351 VAAAVIPEAVIPEA
+351 VAAAAIPEAAIPEA
-365 AVAPTPELAPAIT
+365 AVAPTPEIAPAIT
-378 PERLAEMRTSAEDV
+378 PERVGEMRASAEDV
-392 IKGMADGTP
+392 IKGMAAGTP
-401 EAPAP
+401 EVPVP

-412 KATNFQ
+412 KSSNFQ

-445 TIGQIN
+445 TIEQIN

-476 QAAKSVVYQNTEDAV
+476 QAAKSVVYQNTADAV
-491 AKAKTWVASGGQDP
+491 AKAKAWVASGGQDP

-605 SGIKTQTINLASNV
+605 SGIRTQTINLASNV

-674 GESQSRVTRLDVQ
+674 GEAQSRVTRLDVQ

-738 KKLDELFTKYKEEPT
+738 QKLDELFTKYKEEPT

-902 VADAVTAKDYMTQ
+902 VADAVTAKDYMTE
-915 EEYEK
+915 EEYQK

-999 RIPVVRGNTFTI
+999 RIPVIRGNTFTI

-1123 ALIQADMA
+1123 ALIQADMD

-1136 NLDDDERRAQ
+1136 KLDDDERRAQ

-1160 TFKTRA
+1160 TFKTMA

>member
-1 MAEAKPKG
+1 MAEEKPKG

-19 GETITLPGVTSLSGQ
+19 GETITLPGVTSLNSN
-34 DEVKTAANNW
+34 DELKAAADAW
-44 LAKNYKGLPV
+44 IAKNYKGPLLAAPV
-54 AEPIITRSPITGET
+54 VARTPAEGET
-68 QGVTIALSV
+68 QAATPTEEI
-77 APVDTVSLIPT
+77 SLIANRQPELKAYTPT
-88 TPPGQVVPA
+88 T
-97 TAGAPQLTEEDRAAQ
+97 
-112 SEMQGVY
+112 
-119 NAGITAGKTPDQ
+119 I
-131 ILTEIAFVG
+131 
-140 QRYNRQIDPSYLDLV
+140 
-155 RKSADERIPFQFIAT
+155 
-170 PSGETGAVEG
+170 
-180 LIGEVLK
+180 
-187 TEPGQ
+187 
-192 MAAGYFGGATNA
+192 
-204 LTAGFALDPATKE
+204 
-217 YLRETAPVSSFAG
+217 
-230 ELTGGVL
+230 TGGVYDALQSGFATL
-237 ASIPAIRGA
+237 ADLIPGFDERRANDYASNILRN
-246 QIGLAGTRLAG
+246 IKAGTEGILGIETTERSAG
-257 AAPLI
+257 
-262 GETAYGALYGAGE
+262 
-275 AGPDNRL
+275 DV
-282 LGATYGGLTGLVG
+282 LTGRATLEDYLNVG
-295 GALINRFMP
+295 LLALPFAAKPVSAGFRRVAPETSAAIGRFAT
-304 GGPGTFTGAP
+304 GPAAVADEIAAAVAE
-314 KTALSPD
+314 TALSPE
-321 MAAVAAPVAPA
+321 MAAVARPTAPA
-332 PVVPSKRPKAQAVE
+332 PVVPETLVKAKPVE

-351 VAAAVIPEAVIPEA
+351 VAAAAIPEAAIPEA
-365 AVAPTPELAPAIT
+365 AVAPTPEIAPAIT
-378 PERLAEMRTSAEDV
+378 PERVGEMRASAEDV
-392 IKGMADGTP
+392 IKGMAAGTP
-401 EAPAP
+401 EVPVP

-412 KATNFQ
+412 KSSNFQ

-445 TIGQIN
+445 TIEQIN

-491 AKAKTWVASGGQDP
+491 AKAKAWVASGGQDP

-605 SGIKTQTINLASNV
+605 SGIRTQTINLASNV

-674 GESQSRVTRLDVQ
+674 GEAQSRVTRLDVQ

-738 KKLDELFTKYKEEPT
+738 QKLDELFTKYKEEPT

-902 VADAVTAKDYMTQ
+902 VADAVTAKDYMTE
-915 EEYEK
+915 EEYQK

-999 RIPVVRGNTFTI
+999 RIPVIRGNTFTI

-1123 ALIQADMA
+1123 ALIQADMD

-1136 NLDDDERRAQ
+1136 KLDDDERRAQ

-1160 TFKTRA
+1160 TFKTMA

>member
-1 MAEAKPKG
+1 MAEEKPKG
-9 EPVFLKIPAT
+9 APVFLEIPAT
-19 GETITLPGVTSLSGQ
+19 GETITLPGVTSLSSD
-34 DEVKTAANNW
+34 DELKAAADAW
-44 LAKNYKGLPV
+44 IATNYKGPLLAAPIVARTPV
-54 AEPIITRSPITGET
+54 EGET
-68 QGVTIALSV
+68 QGVAPSEEISLVANRQPELTAYTPTTIMGGIYDKLTSGFETLA
-77 APVDTVSLIPT
+77 DLIPGFDERDAASYGREIVRNIKAGTEGILGLET
-88 TPPGQVVPA
+88 TERSAGDIA
-97 TAGAPQLTEEDRAAQ
+97 TGRGTLEDYFNVGLLALPFAAKPVAAGVRRIAPETSAAL
-112 SEMQGVY
+112 GRFATGPV
-119 NAGITAGKTPDQ
+119 A
-131 ILTEIAFVG
+131 V
-140 QRYNRQIDPSYLDLV
+140 
-155 RKSADERIPFQFIAT
+155 ADEVAA
-170 PSGETGAVEG
+170 AV
-180 LIGEVLK
+180 
-187 TEPGQ
+187 P
-192 MAAGYFGGATNA
+192 
-204 LTAGFALDPATKE
+204 
-217 YLRETAPVSSFAG
+217 
-230 ELTGGVL
+230 
-237 ASIPAIRGA
+237 
-246 QIGLAGTRLAG
+246 
-257 AAPLI
+257 
-262 GETAYGALYGAGE
+262 E
-275 AGPDNRL
+275 A
-282 LGATYGGLTGLVG
+282 
-295 GALINRFMP
+295 
-304 GGPGTFTGAP
+304 
-314 KTALSPD
+314 ALSPE
-321 MAAVAAPVAPA
+321 MAAVARPVAPA
-332 PVVPSKRPKAQAVE
+332 PVVPETLVKAKPVE

-351 VAAAVIPEAVIPEA
+351 VAAAAIPEA
-365 AVAPTPELAPAIT
+365 AVVPTPTPEIAPAIT
-378 PERLAEMRTSAEDV
+378 PERLAEIRTSAEDV
-392 IKGMADGTP
+392 LKGMAAGTP
-401 EAPAP
+401 EAPVP

-412 KATNFQ
+412 KAANFQ
-418 TPDETKRFLS
+418 TTDETKRFLS

-445 TIGQIN
+445 TIAQIN

-476 QAAKSVVYQNTEDAV
+476 QAAKSVVYQNTEDAI

-510 AVDSLVSNTAFLETL
+510 AMDSLVSNTAFLETL

-546 LSIAMKQLLEQRAKG
+546 LSVAMKQLLEQRAKG

-572 TFDDPASA
+572 TFDDPSSA

-592 KDKFKEYYINFWL
+592 KDKFKEYYINYWL
-605 SGIKTQTINLASNV
+605 SGIKTQSINLASNV
-619 LTAVSPLI
+619 LTAVSPII

-635 GALRRTPDRVTFRE
+635 GAIRRTPDRVTFRE
-649 VGARVAGMRQGTR
+649 VGARIAGMRQGTR

-674 GESQSRVTRLDVQ
+674 GEAQSRVTRLDVQ
-687 RNAIGGPVG
+687 RNAIGGPIG
-696 EVVRIPTRLLLTQ
+696 EVIRIPTRLLLTQ

-724 QAFKKAFDESGGNR
+724 QAFKKAFDESGGN
-738 KKLDELFTKYKEEPT
+738 KQKLDELFAKYKEEPT

-769 QSELGRTGKNFQRF
+769 QSELGPTGKAFQRF

-792 FIPFF
+792 IVPFF

-809 RSPFAPLS
+809 RSPLAPLS
-817 DRWMTEIKAGGRQRD
+817 DRWRAEIKAGGRQRD

-883 GDTYYSI
+883 GDTYISI
-890 GKLDPYATLFGV
+890 GRLDPYATLFGA

-946 ESLAGD
+946 ESLAGG

-999 RIPVVRGNTFTI
+999 RIPVIRGNTFTI
-1011 AGTDYDI
+1011 VGTDYDI

-1043 PTIDQVGAISF
+1043 PTTEQVGAIAF

-1059 VGMSTTT
+1059 VGMSTAT

-1071 KEIGRLQLGVAPPKK
+1071 REIGRLQLGVAPPKK

>member
-1 MAEAKPKG
+1 MAEEKPQG

-19 GETITLPGVTSLSGQ
+19 GETITLPGVTSLSSN
-34 DEVKTAANNW
+34 DELKAAADAW
-44 LAKNYKGLPV
+44 IAKNYKGPLLAAV
-54 AEPIITRSPITGET
+54 QVKRSPAVPFDQTQAAAPTEEISLFANRQPELKAYRPTTITGGIYDAI
-68 QGVTIALSV
+68 QSGVTNLA
-77 APVDTVSLIPT
+77 DLIPGFSDQGAVSYGANVVRNIKNIT
-88 TPPGQVVPA
+88 EDILGIEQTERSIGDVLLGRATPGDYA
-97 TAGAPQLTEEDRAAQ
+97 NTLLAAAPFVAKPIARGFTRAAPEL
-112 SEMQGVY
+112 SAAVGRFATSPGAV
-119 NAGITAGKTPDQ
+119 AD
-131 ILTEIAFVG
+131 EIAAAV
-140 QRYNRQIDPSYLDLV
+140 P
-155 RKSADERIPFQFIAT
+155 
-170 PSGETGAVEG
+170 ET
-180 LIGEVLK
+180 
-187 TEPGQ
+187 
-192 MAAGYFGGATNA
+192 A
-204 LTAGFALDPATKE
+204 LTPE
-217 YLRETAPVSSFAG
+217 
-230 ELTGGVL
+230 
-237 ASIPAIRGA
+237 
-246 QIGLAGTRLAG
+246 
-257 AAPLI
+257 
-262 GETAYGALYGAGE
+262 
-275 AGPDNRL
+275 
-282 LGATYGGLTGLVG
+282 
-295 GALINRFMP
+295 
-304 GGPGTFTGAP
+304 
-314 KTALSPD
+314 
-321 MAAVAAPVAPA
+321 MAAVAARVAPA
-332 PVVPSKRPKAQAVE
+332 PVVPETLVKAKPVE

-351 VAAAVIPEAVIPEA
+351 VATAEIPEAIIPEA
-365 AVAPTPELAPAIT
+365 AVAPTPQAAPMALT
-378 PERLAEMRTSAEDV
+378 PERVGEMRASAEDV
-392 IKGMADGTP
+392 IKGMAAGTP
-401 EAPAP
+401 EAPVP

-412 KATNFQ
+412 KASNFQ

-445 TIGQIN
+445 TIAEIN

-491 AKAKTWVASGGQDP
+491 AKAKAWVASGGQDP

-572 TFDDPASA
+572 TFDDPSSA

-605 SGIKTQTINLASNV
+605 SGIKTQAINLASNTV
-619 LTAVSPLI
+619 TALSPLI

-635 GALRRTPDRVTFRE
+635 GAIRRTPDRVTFRE

-674 GESQSRVTRLDVQ
+674 GEAQSRVTRLDVQ

-696 EVVRIPTRLLLTQ
+696 EVIRIPTRLLLTQ
-709 DEFFKSIARRGELNA
+709 DEFFKSIQRRGELNA
-724 QAFKKAFDESGGNR
+724 QAFKKAFDESGGD
-738 KKLDELFTKYKEEPT
+738 KQKLDELFAKYKEEPT

-769 QSELGRTGKNFQRF
+769 QSELGPTGKNFQRF
-783 LAQSPTASF
+783 LVQSPTASF

-809 RSPFAPLS
+809 RSPLAPLS
-817 DRWMTEIKAGGRQRD
+817 DRWRAEIKAGGRQRD

-867 RAALLA
+867 KAALLA

-890 GKLDPYATLFGV
+890 GRLDPYATLFGV
-902 VADAVTAKDYMTQ
+902 VADAVTAKDYMTD
-915 EEYEK
+915 EEYQK
-920 ALAFIPFSIASNIA
+920 ALAFIPFSIASNLA
-934 QKTYLQGFTNLY
+934 EKTYLQGFTNLY

-999 RIPVVRGNTFTI
+999 RIPIIRGNTLTI
-1011 AGTDYDI
+1011 AGTDYDL

-1036 ALPVAGR
+1036 ALPVTGR
-1043 PTIDQVGAISF
+1043 PAIEQVGAISF

-1059 VGMSTTT
+1059 VGMSTAT

-1071 KEIGRLQLGVAPPKK
+1071 KEIGRLQLGVSPPKK
-1086 EMSLSVSTGQEKPVK
+1086 EVSLSINVEGREKPVK
-1101 FKLELTDQ
+1101 FKIELTDQ
-1109 ERRQFTFVSGKLGK
+1109 ERRQFTFASGKLGK
-1123 ALIQADMA
+1123 ALILADMA

-1136 NLDDDERRAQ
+1136 KLDDDERRAK
-1146 IRKRMEFSRSVFAK
+1146 IKKRMEFSRSAFR
-1160 TFKTRA
+1160 TTYGLMA
-1166 LNRYVE
+1166 LNRYAE
-1172 ENQKLPPVQ
+1172 ENNKLPPVQ

>member
-1 MAEAKPKG
+1 MAEVKPKG
-9 EPVFLKIPAT
+9 APVFLEIPAT
-19 GETITLPGVTSLSGQ
+19 GETITLPGVTSLNSN
-34 DEVKTAANNW
+34 DELKAAADAW
-44 LAKNYKGLPV
+44 IAKNYKGPLLAAPV
-54 AEPIITRSPITGET
+54 VARTPATGET
-68 QGVTIALSV
+68 QAATPTEEI
-77 APVDTVSLIPT
+77 SLIANRQPELKAYTPT
-88 TPPGQVVPA
+88 TITGGIYDALQSGFATLADLIPGFDERRANDYASNILRNIKAGTEGILGIETTERSAGDVLTGRGTLEDYLNVGLLALPFAAKPVAAGVRRIAPETSAALGRFA
-97 TAGAPQLTEEDRAAQ
+97 TGPVA
-112 SEMQGVY
+112 V
-119 NAGITAGKTPDQ
+119 
-131 ILTEIAFVG
+131 
-140 QRYNRQIDPSYLDLV
+140 
-155 RKSADERIPFQFIAT
+155 ADEVAA
-170 PSGETGAVEG
+170 AV
-180 LIGEVLK
+180 
-187 TEPGQ
+187 P
-192 MAAGYFGGATNA
+192 
-204 LTAGFALDPATKE
+204 
-217 YLRETAPVSSFAG
+217 
-230 ELTGGVL
+230 
-237 ASIPAIRGA
+237 
-246 QIGLAGTRLAG
+246 
-257 AAPLI
+257 
-262 GETAYGALYGAGE
+262 E
-275 AGPDNRL
+275 A
-282 LGATYGGLTGLVG
+282 
-295 GALINRFMP
+295 
-304 GGPGTFTGAP
+304 
-314 KTALSPD
+314 ALSPE
-321 MAAVAAPVAPA
+321 MAAVARPVAPA
-332 PVVPSKRPKAQAVE
+332 PVVPETLVKAKPVE

-351 VAAAVIPEAVIPEA
+351 VATAAIPEA
-365 AVAPTPELAPAIT
+365 AVAPTPTPEIAPAIT
-378 PERLAEMRTSAEDV
+378 PERVAEMRASAEDV
-392 IKGMADGTP
+392 IKGMAAGTP
-401 EAPAP
+401 EAPVP

-412 KATNFQ
+412 KASNFQ

-445 TIGQIN
+445 TIEQIN

-491 AKAKTWVASGGQDP
+491 AKAKAWVASGGQDP

-605 SGIKTQTINLASNV
+605 SGIRTQTINLASNV

-674 GESQSRVTRLDVQ
+674 GEAQSRVTRLDVQ

-709 DEFFKSIARRGELNA
+709 DEFFKSIQRRGELNA
-724 QAFKKAFDESGGNR
+724 QAFKKAFDESGGD
-738 KKLDELFTKYKEEPT
+738 KQKLDELFTKYKEEPT

-769 QSELGRTGKNFQRF
+769 QSELGQTGKNFQRF

-817 DRWMTEIKAGGRQRD
+817 DRWMAEIKAGGRQRD

-902 VADAVTAKDYMTQ
+902 VADAVTAKDYMTE
-915 EEYEK
+915 EEYQK

-976 RQAGAAIDPQVREAN
+976 RQAGAAVDPQVREAN

-999 RIPVVRGNTFTI
+999 RIPVIRGNTFTI

-1043 PTIDQVGAISF
+1043 PAVEQVGAISF

-1123 ALIQADMA
+1123 ALIQADMD

-1136 NLDDDERRAQ
+1136 KLDDDERRAQ

-1160 TFKTRA
+1160 TFKTMA

>member
-1 MAEAKPKG
+1 MAEEKPKG

-19 GETITLPGVTSLSGQ
+19 GETITLPGVTSLNSN
-34 DEVKTAANNW
+34 DELKAAADAW
-44 LAKNYKGLPV
+44 IAKNYKGPLL
-54 AEPIITRSPITGET
+54 A
-68 QGVTIALSV
+68 
-77 APVDTVSLIPT
+77 APVVARTPAEGESVVTANRQPELKAYVPDTFAGSILDAISSGVANVAGLL
-88 TPPGQVVPA
+88 PGFDERGAVQYGQDVRSNIETLLGLEGTERSFRDIAAGRGTGSDYLVAGLTALPLAPLAARPIAAGVRRIAPETSAAIGRFATGPGAVV
-97 TAGAPQLTEEDRAAQ
+97 D
-112 SEMQGVY
+112 
-119 NAGITAGKTPDQ
+119 
-131 ILTEIAFVG
+131 EIAAAV
-140 QRYNRQIDPSYLDLV
+140 P
-155 RKSADERIPFQFIAT
+155 
-170 PSGETGAVEG
+170 ET
-180 LIGEVLK
+180 
-187 TEPGQ
+187 
-192 MAAGYFGGATNA
+192 A
-204 LTAGFALDPATKE
+204 LTPE
-217 YLRETAPVSSFAG
+217 
-230 ELTGGVL
+230 
-237 ASIPAIRGA
+237 
-246 QIGLAGTRLAG
+246 
-257 AAPLI
+257 
-262 GETAYGALYGAGE
+262 
-275 AGPDNRL
+275 
-282 LGATYGGLTGLVG
+282 
-295 GALINRFMP
+295 
-304 GGPGTFTGAP
+304 
-314 KTALSPD
+314 
-321 MAAVAAPVAPA
+321 MAAVAAPVAPT
-332 PVVPSKRPKAQAVE
+332 PVVPSKLPKAQAVE

-351 VAAAVIPEAVIPEA
+351 VAAAAIPEAVIPEAVIPEA
-365 AVAPTPELAPAIT
+365 AIAPTPTPELAPAIT

-392 IKGMADGTP
+392 IKGMADGTTD
-401 EAPAP
+401 APVP

-412 KATNFQ
+412 KASNFQ

-491 AKAKTWVASGGQDP
+491 TKAKAWVASGGQDP

-546 LSIAMKQLLEQRAKG
+546 ISIAMKQLLEQQAKG

-592 KDKFKEYYINFWL
+592 TDKFKEYYVNYWL
-605 SGIKTQTINLASNV
+605 SGIKTQTINLASNA
-619 LTAVSPLI
+619 LTLVSPLI

-635 GALRRTPDRVTFRE
+635 GALRRTPDRVTMRE

-674 GESQSRVTRLDVQ
+674 GEAQSRVSRLDAQ
-687 RNAIGGPVG
+687 RNAIGGTVG
-696 EVVRIPTRLLLTQ
+696 ELVRIPTRLILTQ
-709 DEFFKSIARRGELNA
+709 DEFFKAIHRRGELNA
-724 QAFKKAFDESGGNR
+724 QAFKKAFDESGGD
-738 KKLDELFTKYKEEPT
+738 KQKLDELFSKYKEEPT
-753 EAMQKAA
+753 TAMQKAA

-783 LAQSPTASF
+783 IAQSPFASF
-792 FIPFF
+792 IFPFF

-809 RSPFAPLS
+809 RSPLAPLS
-817 DRWMTEIKAGGRQRD
+817 DRWRAEIKAGGRQKD

-840 GIGATGALVSYAL
+840 GISATGALVSYAL

-873 TGWQPYSIKV
+873 TGWQPYSIKA

-890 GKLDPYATLFGV
+890 GRLDPYATLFGA

-915 EEYEK
+915 EEYQK
-920 ALAFIPFSIASNIA
+920 ALAFIPFSIASNLA
-934 QKTYLQGFTNLY
+934 EKTYLQGFTNLY

-999 RIPVVRGNTFTI
+999 RIPVIRGNTFTI

-1036 ALPVAGR
+1036 ALPVTGR
-1043 PTIDQVGAISF
+1043 PAVEKLGAISF

-1086 EMSLSVSTGQEKPVK
+1086 EMSLSVNTGQEKPVK

-1123 ALIQADMA
+1123 ALIQADMD

-1136 NLDDDERRAQ
+1136 KLDDDERRAQ

-1160 TFKTRA
+1160 TFKTMA

-1172 ENQKLPPVQ
+1172 ENNKLPPVQ

>member
-1 MAEAKPKG
+1 MAEEKPKG
-9 EPVFLKIPAT
+9 EPVFLKIPTT
-19 GETITLPGVTSLSGQ
+19 GETITLPGVTSLSSN
-34 DEVKTAANNW
+34 DELKAAADAW
-44 LAKNYKGLPV
+44 IAKNYKGPLLAAPVVARLPV
-54 AEPIITRSPITGET
+54 TGESAVIANRQPELKAAT
-68 QGVTIALSV
+68 PTFTENLYDAITSGVANV
-77 APVDTVSLIPT
+77 AGVL
-88 TPPGQVVPA
+88 PGFDER
-97 TAGAPQLTEEDRAAQ
+97 GAAQ
-112 SEMQGVY
+112 YGRDVVRNFETLLGMQTEM
-119 NAGITAGKTPDQ
+119 KT
-131 ILTEIAFVG
+131 
-140 QRYNRQIDPSYLDLV
+140 
-155 RKSADERIPFQFIAT
+155 ADEQSGLKAYSPDTITTGIYDALASGVANVAGLLPGFDEREAAIYGQDVVSNIESLLGLQATERSLSNIAKRR
-170 PSGETGAVEG
+170 GTGG
-180 LIGEVLK
+180 D
-187 TEPGQ
+187 
-192 MAAGYFGGATNA
+192 Y
-204 LTAGFALDPATKE
+204 LTAGLTLAPFAAKPIASGFRRVAPEFSAAAGRFATGPVAVADE
-217 YLRETAPVSSFAG
+217 IAAAVPETA
-230 ELTGGVL
+230 LT
-237 ASIPAIRGA
+237 P
-246 QIGLAGTRLAG
+246 
-257 AAPLI
+257 
-262 GETAYGALYGAGE
+262 E
-275 AGPDNRL
+275 
-282 LGATYGGLTGLVG
+282 
-295 GALINRFMP
+295 
-304 GGPGTFTGAP
+304 
-314 KTALSPD
+314 
-321 MAAVAAPVAPA
+321 MAAVVRPVAPA
-332 PVVPSKRPKAQAVE
+332 PVVPETLVKAKPVE

-351 VAAAVIPEAVIPEA
+351 VAAAAIPEAAIPEA
-365 AVAPTPELAPAIT
+365 AVAPTPTPEIAPAIT
-378 PERLAEMRTSAEDV
+378 PERVGEMRASAEDV
-392 IKGMADGTP
+392 IKGMAAGTP
-401 EAPAP
+401 EAPVP

-412 KATNFQ
+412 KSSNFQ

-445 TIGQIN
+445 TIEQIN

-491 AKAKTWVASGGQDP
+491 AKAKAWVASGGQDP

-674 GESQSRVTRLDVQ
+674 GEAQSRVTRLDVQ

-724 QAFKKAFDESGGNR
+724 QAFKKAFDESGGN
-738 KKLDELFTKYKEEPT
+738 KQKLDELFTKYKEEPT

-769 QSELGRTGKNFQRF
+769 QSELGQTGKNFQRF

-809 RSPFAPLS
+809 RSPLAPLS

-999 RIPVVRGNTFTI
+999 RIPVIRGNTFTI

-1086 EMSLSVSTGQEKPVK
+1086 EVSLSINVEGREKPVK
-1101 FKLELTDQ
+1101 FKIELTDQ
-1109 ERRQFTFVSGKLGK
+1109 ERRQFTFTSGKLGK

-1131 TPEWK
+1131 SPEWK
-1136 NLDDDERRAQ
+1136 ELDDDERRAK
-1146 IRKRMEFSRSVFAK
+1146 IKKRMEFSRSAFRTTFGVMALKRYAK
-1160 TFKTRA
+1160 
-1166 LNRYVE
+1166 
-1172 ENQKLPPVQ
+1172 ENKKLPPVQ

>member
-1 MAEAKPKG
+1 MAEEKPKG
-9 EPVFLKIPAT
+9 EPVFLKIPTT
-19 GETITLPGVTSLSGQ
+19 GETITLPGVTSLSSN
-34 DEVKTAANNW
+34 DELKAAADAW
-44 LAKNYKGLPV
+44 IAQNYKGPLLAAPVVARLP
-54 AEPIITRSPITGET
+54 ATGET
-68 QGVTIALSV
+68 QAATPTEEISLIANRQPELKAYTPTTITGGIYDALQSGFATLADLIPGFDERRANDYASNILRNIKAGTEGILGIETTERSAGDVLTGRGTLEDYLNVGLLALPFAAKPVAAGVRRV
-77 APVDTVSLIPT
+77 APETSAAI
-88 TPPGQVVPA
+88 GRFA
-97 TAGAPQLTEEDRAAQ
+97 TGPVAVAD
-112 SEMQGVY
+112 
-119 NAGITAGKTPDQ
+119 
-131 ILTEIAFVG
+131 EIA
-140 QRYNRQIDPSYLDLV
+140 
-155 RKSADERIPFQFIAT
+155 A
-170 PSGETGAVEG
+170 AVPE
-180 LIGEVLK
+180 
-187 TEPGQ
+187 
-192 MAAGYFGGATNA
+192 
-204 LTAGFALDPATKE
+204 
-217 YLRETAPVSSFAG
+217 
-230 ELTGGVL
+230 
-237 ASIPAIRGA
+237 
-246 QIGLAGTRLAG
+246 
-257 AAPLI
+257 
-262 GETAYGALYGAGE
+262 
-275 AGPDNRL
+275 
-282 LGATYGGLTGLVG
+282 
-295 GALINRFMP
+295 
-304 GGPGTFTGAP
+304 
-314 KTALSPD
+314 TALSPE
-321 MAAVAAPVAPA
+321 MAAVVRPVAPA
-332 PVVPSKRPKAQAVE
+332 PVVPETLVKAKPVE

-351 VAAAVIPEAVIPEA
+351 VAAAAIPEAAIPET
-365 AVAPTPELAPAIT
+365 AVAPTPTPEIAPAIT
-378 PERLAEMRTSAEDV
+378 PERVAEMRTSAEDV
-392 IKGMADGTP
+392 IKGMAAGTP
-401 EAPAP
+401 EAPVP

-412 KATNFQ
+412 KSSNFQ

-445 TIGQIN
+445 TIEQIN

-476 QAAKSVVYQNTEDAV
+476 QAAKSVVYQNTEDAI

-674 GESQSRVTRLDVQ
+674 GEAQSRVTRLDVQ

-738 KKLDELFTKYKEEPT
+738 QKLDELFTKYKEEPT

-809 RSPFAPLS
+809 RSPLAPLS

-890 GKLDPYATLFGV
+890 GRLDPYATLFGA

-1086 EMSLSVSTGQEKPVK
+1086 EVSLSINVEGREKPVK
-1101 FKLELTDQ
+1101 FKIELTDQ
-1109 ERRQFTFVSGKLGK
+1109 ERRQFTFTSGKLGK

-1131 TPEWK
+1131 SPEWK
-1136 NLDDDERRAQ
+1136 ELDDDERRAK
-1146 IRKRMEFSRSVFAK
+1146 IKKRMEFSRSAFRTTFGVMALKRYAK
-1160 TFKTRA
+1160 
-1166 LNRYVE
+1166 
-1172 ENQKLPPVQ
+1172 ENKKLPPVQ

>member
-1 MAEAKPKG
+1 MAEEKPKG

-19 GETITLPGVTSLSGQ
+19 GETITLPGVTSLNSN
-34 DEVKTAANNW
+34 DELKAAADAW
-44 LAKNYKGLPV
+44 IAKNYKGPLLAAPV
-54 AEPIITRSPITGET
+54 VARTPAEGET
-68 QGVTIALSV
+68 QAATPTEEI
-77 APVDTVSLIPT
+77 SLIANRQPELKAYTPT
-88 TPPGQVVPA
+88 T
-97 TAGAPQLTEEDRAAQ
+97 
-112 SEMQGVY
+112 
-119 NAGITAGKTPDQ
+119 I
-131 ILTEIAFVG
+131 
-140 QRYNRQIDPSYLDLV
+140 
-155 RKSADERIPFQFIAT
+155 
-170 PSGETGAVEG
+170 
-180 LIGEVLK
+180 
-187 TEPGQ
+187 
-192 MAAGYFGGATNA
+192 
-204 LTAGFALDPATKE
+204 
-217 YLRETAPVSSFAG
+217 
-230 ELTGGVL
+230 TGGVYDALQSGFATL
-237 ASIPAIRGA
+237 ADLIPGFDERRANDYASNILRN
-246 QIGLAGTRLAG
+246 IKAGTEGILGIETTERSAG
-257 AAPLI
+257 
-262 GETAYGALYGAGE
+262 
-275 AGPDNRL
+275 DV
-282 LGATYGGLTGLVG
+282 LTGRATLEDYLNVG
-295 GALINRFMP
+295 LLALPFAAKPVSAGFRRVAPETSAAIGRFAT
-304 GGPGTFTGAP
+304 GPAAVADEIAAAVP
-314 KTALSPD
+314 ETALSPE
-321 MAAVAAPVAPA
+321 MAAVARPTAPA
-332 PVVPSKRPKAQAVE
+332 PVVPETLVKAKPVE

-351 VAAAVIPEAVIPEA
+351 VAAAAIPEAAIPEA
-365 AVAPTPELAPAIT
+365 AVAPTPEIAPAIT
-378 PERLAEMRTSAEDV
+378 PERVGEMRASAEDV
-392 IKGMADGTP
+392 IKGMAAGTP
-401 EAPAP
+401 EVPVP

-412 KATNFQ
+412 KSSNFQ

-445 TIGQIN
+445 TIEQIN

-491 AKAKTWVASGGQDP
+491 AKAKAWVASGGQDP

-605 SGIKTQTINLASNV
+605 SGIRTQTINLASNV

-674 GESQSRVTRLDVQ
+674 GEAQSRVTRLDVQ

-738 KKLDELFTKYKEEPT
+738 QKLDELFTKYKEEPT

-902 VADAVTAKDYMTQ
+902 VADAVTAKDYMTE
-915 EEYEK
+915 EEYQK

-999 RIPVVRGNTFTI
+999 RIPVIRGNTFTI

-1123 ALIQADMA
+1123 ALIQADMD

-1136 NLDDDERRAQ
+1136 KLDDDERRAQ

-1160 TFKTRA
+1160 TFKTMA

>member
-1 MAEAKPKG
+1 
-9 EPVFLKIPAT
+9 
-19 GETITLPGVTSLSGQ
+19 
-34 DEVKTAANNW
+34 
-44 LAKNYKGLPV
+44 
-54 AEPIITRSPITGET
+54 
-68 QGVTIALSV
+68 
-77 APVDTVSLIPT
+77 
-88 TPPGQVVPA
+88 
-97 TAGAPQLTEEDRAAQ
+97 
-112 SEMQGVY
+112 
-119 NAGITAGKTPDQ
+119 
-131 ILTEIAFVG
+131 
-140 QRYNRQIDPSYLDLV
+140 
-155 RKSADERIPFQFIAT
+155 
-170 PSGETGAVEG
+170 
-180 LIGEVLK
+180 
-187 TEPGQ
+187 
-192 MAAGYFGGATNA
+192 MAAGA
-204 LTAGFALDPATKE
+204 
-217 YLRETAPVSSFAG
+217 
-230 ELTGGVL
+230 
-237 ASIPAIRGA
+237 
-246 QIGLAGTRLAG
+246 
-257 AAPLI
+257 
-262 GETAYGALYGAGE
+262 
-275 AGPDNRL
+275 
-282 LGATYGGLTGLVG
+282 
-295 GALINRFMP
+295 
-304 GGPGTFTGAP
+304 
-314 KTALSPD
+314 
-321 MAAVAAPVAPA
+321 
-332 PVVPSKRPKAQAVE
+332 
-346 LPEAP
+346 PEAP
-351 VAAAVIPEAVIPEA
+351 V
-365 AVAPTPELAPAIT
+365 
-378 PERLAEMRTSAEDV
+378 
-392 IKGMADGTP
+392 
-401 EAPAP
+401 P

-412 KATNFQ
+412 KASNFQ
-418 TPDETKRFLS
+418 TPDETKQFLS

-445 TIGQIN
+445 TIEQIN
-451 ELSKDVNLKDIL
+451 ELSKDVDLNQLL
-463 GRKISMPLNAEQI
+463 GRKVGMPLNAEQI

-491 AKAKTWVASGGQDP
+491 AKAKAWVASGGQDP

-546 LSIAMKQLLEQRAKG
+546 LSIAMKQLLEQRARG
-561 VSTEE
+561 VPTEE

-580 AKFVGKIATPTW
+580 AKFVSKIATPTFR
-592 KDKFKEYYINFWL
+592 DKFKEFYINFWL
-605 SGIKTQTINLASNV
+605 SGIKTQAINLASNTV
-619 LTAVSPLI
+619 TALSPLI

-687 RNAIGGPVG
+687 RNALGGPVG
-696 EVVRIPTRLLLTQ
+696 EVIRVPTRLLLTQ

-724 QAFKKAFDESGGNR
+724 QAFKKAFDESGGDK

-769 QSELGRTGKNFQRF
+769 QSELGQTGKNFQRF

-809 RSPFAPLS
+809 RSPLAPLS

-832 EALAKLSL
+832 EALAKLTL

-873 TGWQPYSIKV
+873 TGWQPYSIKS

-890 GKLDPYATLFGV
+890 GRLDPYATLFGV
-902 VADAVTAKDYMTQ
+902 VADAVTAKDYMTE
-915 EEYEK
+915 EEYQK
-920 ALAFIPFSIASNIA
+920 ALAFIPFSIASNLA
-934 QKTYLQGFTNLY
+934 EKTYLQGFTNLY

-999 RIPVVRGNTFTI
+999 RIPVIRGNTFTI

-1043 PTIDQVGAISF
+1043 PAIEQVGAISF

-1086 EMSLSVSTGQEKPVK
+1086 DISLSINTGEEKPVK
-1101 FKLELTDQ
+1101 FKLELSDR

-1123 ALIQADMA
+1123 ALIKADMA

-1136 NLDDDERRAQ
+1136 KLDDDDRRAQ
-1146 IRKRMEFSRSVFAK
+1146 VRKRMEFSRSVFRK
-1160 TFKTRA
+1160 TFATMA
-1166 LNRYVE
+1166 LNRYVK

>member
-1 MAEAKPKG
+1 MAEEKPKG

-19 GETITLPGVTSLSGQ
+19 GETITLPGVTSLNSN
-34 DEVKTAANNW
+34 DELKAAADAW
-44 LAKNYKGLPV
+44 IAQNYKGPVLAAPVVSRLP
-54 AEPIITRSPITGET
+54 ATGE
-68 QGVTIALSV
+68 GAVTANRQPELKAV
-77 APVDTVSLIPT
+77 TPT
-88 TPPGQVVPA
+88 T
-97 TAGAPQLTEEDRAAQ
+97 
-112 SEMQGVY
+112 
-119 NAGITAGKTPDQ
+119 I
-131 ILTEIAFVG
+131 
-140 QRYNRQIDPSYLDLV
+140 
-155 RKSADERIPFQFIAT
+155 
-170 PSGETGAVEG
+170 
-180 LIGEVLK
+180 
-187 TEPGQ
+187 
-192 MAAGYFGGATNA
+192 
-204 LTAGFALDPATKE
+204 
-217 YLRETAPVSSFAG
+217 
-230 ELTGGVL
+230 TGGVYD
-237 ASIPAIRGA
+237 AISSGVANVAGLLPGFDERGA
-246 QIGLAGTRLAG
+246 VQY
-257 AAPLI
+257 
-262 GETAYGALYGAGE
+262 GEDVVSNIE
-275 AGPDNRL
+275 SL
-282 LGATYGGLTGLVG
+282 LGLQALEQSIGDVLVGRGTGSDYAIAGLTLAPFAARPIAAGVRRVAPETSAAIG
-295 GALINRFMP
+295 RFAT
-304 GGPGTFTGAP
+304 GPAAVADEVAAAVP
-314 KTALSPD
+314 ESALSPE
-321 MAAVAAPVAPA
+321 MAAVATPVAPA
-332 PVVPSKRPKAQAVE
+332 PVVPETLVKAKPVE

-351 VAAAVIPEAVIPEA
+351 VAAAAIPEAAIPEAVIPEA
-365 AVAPTPELAPAIT
+365 AVAPTPEIAPAIT
-378 PERLAEMRTSAEDV
+378 PERVAEMRTSAEDV

-401 EAPAP
+401 EAPVP

-412 KATNFQ
+412 KASNFQ

-445 TIGQIN
+445 TIEQIN

-476 QAAKSVVYQNTEDAV
+476 QAAKSVVYQNTEDAI

-674 GESQSRVTRLDVQ
+674 GEAQSRVTRLDVQ

-738 KKLDELFTKYKEEPT
+738 QKLDELFTKYKEEPT

-809 RSPFAPLS
+809 RSPLAPLS

-890 GKLDPYATLFGV
+890 GRLDPYATLFGA

-1036 ALPVAGR
+1036 ALPVAER
-1043 PTIDQVGAISF
+1043 PTIDKVGAISF

-1086 EMSLSVSTGQEKPVK
+1086 DISLSINTGQEKPVK

-1109 ERRQFTFVSGKLGK
+1109 ERRQFTFASGKLGR

-1136 NLDDDERRAQ
+1136 KLDDDDRRAQ
-1146 IRKRMEFSRSVFAK
+1146 IKKRMEFSRSAFRK
-1160 TFKTRA
+1160 TFGVMA
-1166 LNRYVE
+1166 LNRYTE
-1172 ENQKLPPVQ
+1172 ENKKLPPVQ

>member
-1 MAEAKPKG
+1 MAEEKPKG

-19 GETITLPGVTSLSGQ
+19 GETITLPGVTSLNSN
-34 DEVKTAANNW
+34 DELKAAADAW
-44 LAKNYKGLPV
+44 IAKNYKGPLLAAPVVARTPAVPVDQTQAAAPTEEISLIANRQPELKAYVPDTYAGSILDAIASGVETVSNLLPGMTERESALYSSDVRRNIETLLGLEGTERSFRDIAAGRGTGSDYLVAGLTALPLAPLAARPIAAGVRRVAPETSAAIGRFATGPV
-54 AEPIITRSPITGET
+54 A
-68 QGVTIALSV
+68 V
-77 APVDTVSLIPT
+77 AD
-88 TPPGQVVPA
+88 
-97 TAGAPQLTEEDRAAQ
+97 
-112 SEMQGVY
+112 
-119 NAGITAGKTPDQ
+119 
-131 ILTEIAFVG
+131 EIAAAV
-140 QRYNRQIDPSYLDLV
+140 P
-155 RKSADERIPFQFIAT
+155 
-170 PSGETGAVEG
+170 ET
-180 LIGEVLK
+180 
-187 TEPGQ
+187 
-192 MAAGYFGGATNA
+192 A
-204 LTAGFALDPATKE
+204 LTPE
-217 YLRETAPVSSFAG
+217 
-230 ELTGGVL
+230 
-237 ASIPAIRGA
+237 
-246 QIGLAGTRLAG
+246 
-257 AAPLI
+257 
-262 GETAYGALYGAGE
+262 
-275 AGPDNRL
+275 
-282 LGATYGGLTGLVG
+282 
-295 GALINRFMP
+295 
-304 GGPGTFTGAP
+304 
-314 KTALSPD
+314 

-351 VAAAVIPEAVIPEA
+351 VAAAVIPEA

-491 AKAKTWVASGGQDP
+491 AKAKAWVASGGQDP

-546 LSIAMKQLLEQRAKG
+546 ISIAMKQLLEQQAKG

-592 KDKFKEYYINFWL
+592 TDKFKEYYVNYWL
-605 SGIKTQTINLASNV
+605 SGIKTQTINLASNA
-619 LTAVSPLI
+619 LTLVSPLI

-635 GALRRTPDRVTFRE
+635 GALRRTPDRVTMRE

-674 GESQSRVTRLDVQ
+674 GEAQSRVSRLDAQ
-687 RNAIGGPVG
+687 RNAIGGTVG
-696 EVVRIPTRLLLTQ
+696 ELVRIPTRLILTQ
-709 DEFFKSIARRGELNA
+709 DEFFKAIHRRGELNA
-724 QAFKKAFDESGGNR
+724 QAFKKAFDESGGDK
-738 KKLDELFTKYKEEPT
+738 KKLDELFAKYKEEPT

-783 LAQSPTASF
+783 IAQSPFASF
-792 FIPFF
+792 IFPFF

-809 RSPFAPLS
+809 RSPLAPLS
-817 DRWMTEIKAGGRQRD
+817 DRWRAEIKAGGRQKD

-840 GIGATGALVSYAL
+840 GISATGALVSYAL

-873 TGWQPYSIKV
+873 TGWQPYSIKA

-890 GKLDPYATLFGV
+890 GRLDPYATLFGA

-915 EEYEK
+915 EEYQK
-920 ALAFIPFSIASNIA
+920 ALAFIPFSIASNLA
-934 QKTYLQGFTNLY
+934 EKTYLQGFTNLF
-946 ESLAGD
+946 ESLAGE

-1123 ALIQADMA
+1123 ALIQADMD

-1136 NLDDDERRAQ
+1136 KLDDDERRAQ

>member
-1 MAEAKPKG
+1 
-9 EPVFLKIPAT
+9 
-19 GETITLPGVTSLSGQ
+19 
-34 DEVKTAANNW
+34 
-44 LAKNYKGLPV
+44 
-54 AEPIITRSPITGET
+54 
-68 QGVTIALSV
+68 
-77 APVDTVSLIPT
+77 
-88 TPPGQVVPA
+88 
-97 TAGAPQLTEEDRAAQ
+97 
-112 SEMQGVY
+112 
-119 NAGITAGKTPDQ
+119 
-131 ILTEIAFVG
+131 
-140 QRYNRQIDPSYLDLV
+140 
-155 RKSADERIPFQFIAT
+155 
-170 PSGETGAVEG
+170 
-180 LIGEVLK
+180 
-187 TEPGQ
+187 
-192 MAAGYFGGATNA
+192 
-204 LTAGFALDPATKE
+204 
-217 YLRETAPVSSFAG
+217 
-230 ELTGGVL
+230 
-237 ASIPAIRGA
+237 
-246 QIGLAGTRLAG
+246 
-257 AAPLI
+257 
-262 GETAYGALYGAGE
+262 
-275 AGPDNRL
+275 
-282 LGATYGGLTGLVG
+282 
-295 GALINRFMP
+295 
-304 GGPGTFTGAP
+304 
-314 KTALSPD
+314 
-321 MAAVAAPVAPA
+321 
-332 PVVPSKRPKAQAVE
+332 
-346 LPEAP
+346 
-351 VAAAVIPEAVIPEA
+351 VAAAAIPEAAIPEA
-365 AVAPTPELAPAIT
+365 AVAPTPEIAPAIT
-378 PERLAEMRTSAEDV
+378 PERVGEMRASAEDV
-392 IKGMADGTP
+392 IKGMAAGTP
-401 EAPAP
+401 EVPVP

-412 KATNFQ
+412 KSSNFQ

-445 TIGQIN
+445 TIEQIN

-491 AKAKTWVASGGQDP
+491 AKAKAWVASGGQDP

-605 SGIKTQTINLASNV
+605 SGIRTQTINLASNV

-674 GESQSRVTRLDVQ
+674 GEAQSRVTRLDVQ

-738 KKLDELFTKYKEEPT
+738 QKLDELFTKYKEEPT

-902 VADAVTAKDYMTQ
+902 VADAVTAKDYMTE
-915 EEYEK
+915 EEYQK

-999 RIPVVRGNTFTI
+999 RIPVIRGNTFTI

-1123 ALIQADMA
+1123 ALIQADMD

-1136 NLDDDERRAQ
+1136 KLDDDERRAQ

-1160 TFKTRA
+1160 TFKTMA

>member
-19 GETITLPGVTSLSGQ
+19 GETITLPGVTSLNNN
-34 DEVKTAANNW
+34 DELKAAADAW
-44 LAKNYKGLPV
+44 IAKNYKGPILAAPIVQRLP
-54 AEPIITRSPITGET
+54 AEGE
-68 QGVTIALSV
+68 
-77 APVDTVSLIPT
+77 
-88 TPPGQVVPA
+88 
-97 TAGAPQLTEEDRAAQ
+97 AQ
-112 SEMQGVY
+112 
-119 NAGITAGKTPDQ
+119 
-131 ILTEIAFVG
+131 
-140 QRYNRQIDPSYLDLV
+140 
-155 RKSADERIPFQFIAT
+155 
-170 PSGETGAVEG
+170 
-180 LIGEVLK
+180 
-187 TEPGQ
+187 
-192 MAAGYFGGATNA
+192 
-204 LTAGFALDPATKE
+204 
-217 YLRETAPVSSFAG
+217 
-230 ELTGGVL
+230 
-237 ASIPAIRGA
+237 
-246 QIGLAGTRLAG
+246 G
-257 AAPLI
+257 AAPAEEINVTANRQPEL
-262 GETAYGALYGAGE
+262 TAYTPDTYTGTAYDALASGVANVAGLLPGFDERGAAIYGQDVVTNIE
-275 AGPDNRL
+275 SL
-282 LGATYGGLTGLVG
+282 LGLQATERSFRDILAGRGEGSDYAIAGLTLAPFAARPIAAGVRRAAPEFSA
-295 GALINRFMP
+295 ALGRFAT
-304 GGPGTFTGAP
+304 GPGAVADELAAAVP
-314 KTALSPD
+314 ESALSPE
-321 MAAVAAPVAPA
+321 MAAVVNPIAPA
-332 PVVPSKRPKAQAVE
+332 PVVPRSIAKPVE

-351 VAAAVIPEAVIPEA
+351 VATAAIPEA
-365 AVAPTPELAPAIT
+365 AVVPTPGVAPAIT

-392 IKGMADGTP
+392 LQGMAAGTP
-401 EAPAP
+401 ETTVP

-412 KATNFQ
+412 KAANFQ
-418 TPDETKRFLS
+418 TTDETKRFLS

-445 TIGQIN
+445 TIAEIN

-476 QAAKSVVYQNTEDAV
+476 QAAKSVVYQNTEDAI

-510 AVDSLVSNTAFLETL
+510 AMDSLVSNTAFLETL

-546 LSIAMKQLLEQRAKG
+546 ISIAMKQLLEQRAKG

-572 TFDDPASA
+572 TFDDPSSA

-592 KDKFKEYYINFWL
+592 KDKFKEYYVNYWL
-605 SGIKTQTINLASNV
+605 SGIKTQSINLASNA
-619 LTAVSPLI
+619 LTLVSPI
-627 EKPLEAGI
+627 VEKPLEAGI

-649 VGARVAGMRQGTR
+649 VGARLAGMRQGTR

-674 GESQSRVTRLDVQ
+674 GESQSRVSRLDAQ
-687 RNAIGGPVG
+687 RNAISGTVG
-696 EVVRIPTRLLLTQ
+696 EIIRIPTRLILTQ
-709 DEFFKSIARRGELNA
+709 DEFFKAIHRRGELNA
-724 QAFKKAFDESGGNR
+724 QAFKKAFDESGGGGQ
-738 KKLDELFTKYKEEPT
+738 KMDELFAKYKEEPT
-753 EAMQKAA
+753 DAMKKAA

-769 QSELGRTGKNFQRF
+769 QSELGPTGKSFQRF

-792 FIPFF
+792 IVPFF

-809 RSPFAPLS
+809 RSPLAPLS
-817 DRWMTEIKAGGRQRD
+817 DRWMAEIKAGGRQRD
-832 EALAKLSL
+832 EALAKLTL

-883 GDTYYSI
+883 GDTYLSI
-890 GKLDPYATLFGV
+890 GRLDPYATIFGA

-965 TAAGLAVPNLF
+965 TAAGLTVPNLF

-999 RIPVVRGNTFTI
+999 RIPVIRGNTFTI

-1043 PTIDQVGAISF
+1043 PAADQVTAIAF

-1059 VGMSTTT
+1059 VGMSTAT

-1071 KEIGRLQLGVAPPKK
+1071 REIGRLQLGVAPPKK
-1086 EMSLSVSTGQEKPVK
+1086 EIALSINTGQEKPLK

-1136 NLDDDERRAQ
+1136 KLDDDERRAQ
-1146 IRKRMEFSRSVFAK
+1146 VRKRMEFSRSVFAK
-1160 TFKTRA
+1160 TFKTMA